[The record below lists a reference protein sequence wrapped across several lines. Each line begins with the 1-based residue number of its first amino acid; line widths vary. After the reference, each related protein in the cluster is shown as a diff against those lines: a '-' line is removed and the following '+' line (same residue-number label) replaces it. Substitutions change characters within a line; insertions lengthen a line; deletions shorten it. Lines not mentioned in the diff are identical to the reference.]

1 MTNVNTNA
9 LKLFAQQTRSK
20 LVSSIK
26 TKMQWVLTEDS
37 AELRGKQ
44 NEINQLR
51 KEIAEKSQD
60 NENGEEKVIEEV
72 AYTWFNRVMAL
83 RFMDA
88 NGYNIPMVITPGE
101 GQIRPEILQEAMG
114 GNADEALQLTANDL
128 LLDEEHLY
136 KKLLLSVCN
145 HYNQPMPFLFESI
158 SDYTELLL
166 PDDLLSEQS
175 FVTDIRKAMTDEDCQ
190 NVEIMGWL
198 YQFYI
203 TERKADAE
211 AKKSQKGGLKSDE
224 QAAATQLFTPHWIVR
239 YMVENTLGRIW
250 TTLHPDTAL
259 KAEMPYYIEPADNQP
274 DPIPEDIQSV
284 KDIRFIDPCMG
295 SGHVLVYAFDL
306 LCKMYEEE
314 GYRTKEIPALILENN
329 LYGMDIDKR
338 CYQLASFAL
347 TMKANAYYSR
357 YLRREPVKPN
367 VIFLENIDYETIAAS
382 GDWDEKSLIWQF
394 ENIDTIGSLLKVTK
408 EEYEKIK
415 MENGLWG
422 EQLRVMKSE
431 AEYLSRGYHCV
442 VTNPPYLGKGMEDT
456 LKEYVAKEFPNSKA
470 DLATVF
476 VERMPKL
483 LVTKG
488 KYSFIIPPSWMFLS
502 TFAKLRAYIIDNL
515 RIDSLLHLSRGIF
528 GADFGS
534 SAAVISNV
542 KDANAK
548 GIYFR
553 LVERT
558 FQEFEQSHLR
568 MLFEQTLKDHNFKY
582 KFKDYDK
589 SVTELPY
596 SENGNKIYYCN
607 IEQTDFDKIPGTPIA
622 YWVGKNLVE
631 TFTRNLSLSAVCKP
645 TQGLATA
652 DNDRFLRSW
661 FEVTYSR
668 IGFGYANAA
677 LAARSHKKWFPHN
690 KGGNQRKWYGNQDTV
705 VNWENDGYEIKHF
718 TDNNGKLRSRP
729 QNINYYF
736 KSAVSWSVIISGLYT
751 FRFYPEGFIP
761 NMCGMCC
768 YTDEPKLNL
777 YILGLSNTK
786 VASMIFDLIN
796 PTFNLS
802 NGVFGMLP
810 FIDKQSQDIICI
822 TKQNISISKQD
833 WDAHE
838 TSWDFTQNE
847 LLALPPKSCQT
858 IWEDYAYFFNATI
871 VMSQPNLESLKYRVN
886 TYKIKWETMFLRL
899 HQNEEA
905 LNEKFIHIYGLEDE
919 LTPDVPLDEVTILQQ
934 GEISIEKEK
943 TEDGCKEDEKIIWH
957 DDVIIKQFISYL
969 VGCFMG
975 RYSVDKP
982 GLIIANQHQD
992 LSSLDLQVDGIE
1004 NSPRSTLSIDDD
1016 GIVPI
1021 IQESDF
1027 FADDMTERIQLAI
1040 KTLFGEEQY
1049 YENMKYIE
1057 QTIGKSLRDYLYKDY
1072 YADHQQM
1079 YSVKG
1084 AKRPIYWLFSSR
1096 MGDKHK
1102 KGYFKALVYMHRMEA
1117 DTLSKLHADYVHP
1130 YINKVEQQLREAE
1143 EETLRDDLTQAQRN
1157 RALKQVNELKEKV
1170 KEVKEFEQE
1179 LVEMASHR
1187 LTIDLDD
1194 GVKANYP
1201 KFYPLVEPIKG
1212 LECEKK

>member
-1 MTNVNTNA
+1 MNTNA

-51 KEIAEKSQD
+51 KEIAEKSQN

-101 GQIRPEILQEAMG
+101 GLIRPEILQEAMG
-114 GNADEALQLTANDL
+114 GNVDEALQLTADDL
-128 LLDEEHLY
+128 QHDEELLY
-136 KKLLLSVCN
+136 KKLLLAVCN
-145 HYNQPMPFLFESI
+145 HYNQSMPFLFESI

-175 FVTDIRKAMTDEDCQ
+175 FVTDIRKGMTDEDCQ

-211 AKKSQKGGLKSDE
+211 AKKSQKDGLKSDE

-329 LYGMDIDKR
+329 LYGIDIDKR

-367 VIFLENIDYETIAAS
+367 VIFLENIDHETIAAS
-382 GDWDEKSLIWQF
+382 GNWDEKSLIWQF

-408 EEYEKIK
+408 EEYEAIQVGNSLFG
-415 MENGLWG
+415 ENAKKL
-422 EQLRVMKSE
+422 KSE

-442 VTNPPYLGKGMEDT
+442 VTNPPYLGKGFCDV
-456 LKEYVAKEFPNSKA
+456 LKAYVQKEYPNSKA
-470 DLATVF
+470 DTMATF
-476 VERMPKL
+476 MERCMEYCTP
-483 LVTKG
+483 KG
-488 KYSFIIPPSWMFLS
+488 KMAMINMQSWMFLS
-502 TFAKLRAYIIDNL
+502 SFEKLRKDIIEHYQ
-515 RIDSLLHLSRGIF
+515 IDSLLHLGAHTFDELNGEVVQNAAFVILKDSPQKNTTTHFYRLINGRNSSTKESEFLANRQNSQKNNIYYPKVKQ
-528 GADFGS
+528 ADFEMIPGS
-534 SAAVISNV
+534 SFGYWLSQQLFKIF
-542 KDANAK
+542 AN
-548 GIYFR
+548 
-553 LVERT
+553 
-558 FQEFEQSHLR
+558 S
-568 MLFEQTLKDHNFKY
+568 
-582 KFKDYDK
+582 K
-589 SVTELPY
+589 SINTYADP
-596 SENGNKIYYCN
+596 
-607 IEQTDFDKIPGTPIA
+607 
-622 YWVGKNLVE
+622 
-631 TFTRNLSLSAVCKP
+631 R
-645 TQGLATA
+645 QGLATG
-652 DNDRFLRSW
+652 DNNRFLRLW
-661 FEVTYSR
+661 FEVSKAKSKYNETGYQEAINS
-668 IGFGYANAA
+668 GF
-677 LAARSHKKWFPHN
+677 KWFPCT
-690 KGGNQRKWYGNQDTV
+690 KGGGFRRWYGNKNYIIAFD
-705 VNWENDGYEIKHF
+705 NENYEALSNSGNHLPSKE
-718 TDNNGKLRSRP
+718 
-729 QNINYYF
+729 YYF
-736 KSAVSWSVIISGLYT
+736 LKGLSWSTISNDNIAFRYT
-751 FRFYPEGFIP
+751 TNSIFETKGSICFPRTNTNI
-761 NMCGMCC
+761 
-768 YTDEPKLNL
+768 
-777 YILGLSNTK
+777 YILSAYLNSIVVQKMLGVISPTLDYHEGPLRK
-786 VASMIFDLIN
+786 VPCKVLDQNEIE
-796 PTFNLS
+796 
-802 NGVFGMLP
+802 
-810 FIDKQSQDIICI
+810 IIA
-822 TKQNISISKQD
+822 KQNISISKSD

-838 TSWDFTQNE
+838 TSWDFASNE
-847 LLALPPKSCQT
+847 LLSIDLDSYES
-858 IWEDYAYFFNATI
+858 IMHDYADHHQI
-871 VMSQPNLESLKYRVN
+871 SIDLEPAEQNKLLWRVDI
-886 TYKIKWETMFLRL
+886 YKKKWGTMFLRL
-899 HQNEEA
+899 HQNEET
-905 LNEKFIHIYGLEDE
+905 LNEKFIHIYGLEHE
-919 LTPDVPLDEVTILQQ
+919 LTPDVPLDEVTIQQQ

-943 TEDGCKEDEKIIWH
+943 SEDGSKEDEKIIWH

-992 LSSLDLQVDGIE
+992 LSSLNLQVDGID

-1027 FADDMTERIQLAI
+1027 FADDMTERIQFAI

-1049 YENMKYIE
+1049 YENMKYID
-1057 QTIGKSLRDYLYKDY
+1057 QTIGKPLRDYLYKDY

-1212 LECEKK
+1212 LE

>member
-1 MTNVNTNA
+1 MNTSA
-9 LKLFAQQTRSK
+9 LKTFAQETRKK

-26 TKMQWVLTEDS
+26 TRMNYILTEDT

-44 NEINQLR
+44 NEINTLR
-51 KEIAEKSQD
+51 KEIAAKGEK
-60 NENGEEKVIEEV
+60 NVVEEV
-72 AYTWFNRVMAL
+72 TYTWFNRVMAL

-88 NGYNIPMVITPGE
+88 NGYNVPMVITPAA

-114 GNADEALQLTANDL
+114 GNIDENLGISLDILRKDEEEIYHDL
-128 LLDEEHLY
+128 LIAI
-136 KKLLLSVCN
+136 CN
-145 HYNQPMPFLFESI
+145 QYNNPMPFLFESI

-166 PDDLLSEQS
+166 PTDLLSEQS
-175 FVTDIRKAMTDEDCQ
+175 FVTDIRKGMTDEDCQ

-250 TTLHPDTAL
+250 TTLHPNTAL

-367 VIFLENIDYETIAAS
+367 VIFLENIDHETIAAS
-382 GDWDEKSLIWQF
+382 GNWDEKSLIWQF

-408 EEYEKIK
+408 EEYEAIQIGNNLFG
-415 MENGLWG
+415 ENAKKL
-422 EQLRVMKSE
+422 KSE

-442 VTNPPYLGKGMEDT
+442 VTNPPYLGKGFCDV
-456 LKEYVAKEFPNSKA
+456 LKAYVQKEYPNSKA
-470 DLATVF
+470 DTMATF
-476 VERMPKL
+476 MERCMEYCTP
-483 LVTKG
+483 KG
-488 KYSFIIPPSWMFLS
+488 KMAMINMQSWMFLS
-502 TFAKLRAYIIDNL
+502 SFEKLRKDIIEHYQ
-515 RIDSLLHLSRGIF
+515 IDSLLHL
-528 GADFGS
+528 GAHTFDELNGEIVQN
-534 SAAVISNV
+534 AAFVISKYYLNPQGCYYDLTEGFTCKEKESLFLKKHTAFNNV
-542 KDANAK
+542 NQ
-548 GIYFR
+548 I
-553 LVERT
+553 
-558 FQEFEQSHLR
+558 
-568 MLFEQTLKDHNFKY
+568 
-582 KFKDYDK
+582 KFN
-589 SVTELPY
+589 SL
-596 SENGNKIYYCN
+596 
-607 IEQTDFDKIPGTPIA
+607 PGTNISYWINEKLIDAFSNNQKLDQIA
-622 YWVGKNLVE
+622 E
-631 TFTRNLSLSAVCKP
+631 TKLGMSTN
-645 TQGLATA
+645 
-652 DNDRFLRSW
+652 DNGRFLREW
-661 FEVTYSR
+661 FEISNENSYKHRKNSDKKTYSQ
-668 IGFGYANAA
+668 
-677 LAARSHKKWFPHN
+677 KWFPYS
-690 KGGNQRKWYGNQDTV
+690 KGGSTRKWYGNLMEV
-705 VNWENDGYEIKHF
+705 INWY
-718 TDNNGKLRSRP
+718 NNGFEVKELASSLYGSYTRTCKNS
-729 QNINYYF
+729 QHFF
-736 KSAVSWSVIISGLYT
+736 KSAITWNLIMSGMPC
-751 FRFYPEGFIP
+751 FRYLPEGCVLGDAGPVCFAESKI
-761 NMCGMCC
+761 NYLIGLLNS
-768 YTDEPKLNL
+768 KLIKCFL
-777 YILGLSNTK
+777 PI
-786 VASMIFDLIN
+786 IN
-796 PTFNLS
+796 PTLNCS
-802 NGVFGMLP
+802 TGVIKALP
-810 FIDKQSQDIICI
+810 IKLVLNEKIDDIVL
-822 TKQNISISKQD
+822 QNISISKSD

-838 TSWDFTQNE
+838 TSWDFASNE
-847 LLALPPKSCQT
+847 LLSIDLDSYES
-858 IWEDYAYFFNATI
+858 IMHDYADYHQI
-871 VMSQPNLESLKYRVN
+871 SIDLESAELSKLSWRVDI
-886 TYKIKWETMFLRL
+886 YKKKWGTMFLRL
-899 HQNEEA
+899 HQNEEE

-943 TEDGCKEDEKIIWH
+943 TEDGSKDNEKIIWH

-992 LSSLDLQVDGIE
+992 LSSLNLQV
-1004 NSPRSTLSIDDD
+1004 
-1016 GIVPI
+1016 
-1021 IQESDF
+1021 
-1027 FADDMTERIQLAI
+1027 AI

-1057 QTIGKSLRDYLYKDY
+1057 QTIGKPLRDYLYKDY

-1157 RALKQVNELKEKV
+1157 RALKLVNELKEKV

-1212 LECEKK
+1212 LE

>member
-1 MTNVNTNA
+1 MNTSA
-9 LKLFAQQTRSK
+9 LKTFAQETRKK

-26 TKMQWVLTEDS
+26 TRMNYILTEDT
-37 AELRGKQ
+37 AELRGKL
-44 NEINQLR
+44 NEINMLR
-51 KEIAEKSQD
+51 KEIAAKGEK
-60 NENGEEKVIEEV
+60 NVVEEV
-72 AYTWFNRVMAL
+72 TYTWFNRVMAL

-88 NGYNIPMVITPGE
+88 NGYNVPLVITPAA

-114 GNADEALQLTANDL
+114 GNIDENLGISLDILGKDEEKIYHDL
-128 LLDEEHLY
+128 LIAI
-136 KKLLLSVCN
+136 CN
-145 HYNQPMPFLFESI
+145 QYNKPMPFLFESI

-166 PDDLLSEQS
+166 PTDLLSEQS
-175 FVTDIRKAMTDEDCQ
+175 FVTDIRKGMTDEDCQ

-329 LYGMDIDKR
+329 LYGIDIDKR

-357 YLRREPVKPN
+357 YLRRNPVKPN
-367 VIFLENIDYETIAAS
+367 VIFLENIDHETIAAS

-408 EEYEKIK
+408 EEYEAIQVGNNLFGENAQK
-415 MENGLWG
+415 M
-422 EQLRVMKSE
+422 KDE

-442 VTNPPYLGKGMEDT
+442 VTNPPYLGKGFCDV
-456 LKEYVAKEFPNSKA
+456 LKAYVQKEYPNSKA
-470 DLATVF
+470 DTMATF
-476 VERMPKL
+476 MERCMEFCTP
-483 LVTKG
+483 KG
-488 KYSFIIPPSWMFLS
+488 KMAMINMQSWMFLS
-502 TFAKLRAYIIDNL
+502 SFEKLRKNIIEHYQ
-515 RIDSLLHLSRGIF
+515 IDSLLHL
-528 GADFGS
+528 GAHAFDEISGEIVQCVSF
-534 SAAVISNV
+534 VFTIISNEEIRT
-542 KDANAK
+542 N
-548 GIYFR
+548 GIYYR
-553 LVERT
+553 LLEGKCSKEKELL
-558 FQEFEQSHLR
+558 FLNNKDNQS
-568 MLFEQTLKDHNFKY
+568 N
-582 KFKDYDK
+582 
-589 SVTELPY
+589 
-596 SENGNKIYYCN
+596 N
-607 IEQTDFDKIPGTPIA
+607 IEFKNIRQSNFIKIPGCPIG
-622 YWVGKNLVE
+622 YWVKDCIINLFKIKRTINDVQAPHAGLTTGNNE
-631 TFTRNLSLSAVCKP
+631 TFL
-645 TQGLATA
+645 
-652 DNDRFLRSW
+652 RFW
-661 FEVTYSR
+661 AE
-668 IGFGYANAA
+668 INNIDIN
-677 LAARSHKKWFPHN
+677 KKWIHHT
-690 KGGNQRKWYGNQDTV
+690 KGGTFRKWYGNNEYL
-705 VNWENDGYEIKHF
+705 VNWEN
-718 TDNNGKLRSRP
+718 NGKAIKEQENSVIRNS
-729 QNINYYF
+729 QYYF
-736 KSAVSWSVIISGLYT
+736 KEGFSWSDVSNKPA
-751 FRFYPEGFIP
+751 FRWQDSSFIP
-761 NMCGMCC
+761 NARGPMLHGNNI
-768 YTDEPKLNL
+768 EL
-777 YILGLSNTK
+777 LGYLNTK
-786 VASMIFDLIN
+786 LSSVFLGFLN
-796 PTFNLS
+796 PTLTFNVGDVARFPYREIKS
-802 NGVFGMLP
+802 E
-810 FIDKQSQDIICI
+810 QI
-822 TKQNISISKQD
+822 TRFVRQNIKISKSD

-838 TSWDFTQNE
+838 TSWDFTSNE
-847 LLALPPKSCQT
+847 LLSIDT
-858 IWEDYAYFFNATI
+858 DSYESIMHDYADYHQISIDLAPAEQNKL
-871 VMSQPNLESLKYRVN
+871 SWRVDI
-886 TYKIKWETMFLRL
+886 YKKKWETMFLRL
-899 HQNEEA
+899 HQNEET

-943 TEDGCKEDEKIIWH
+943 TEDGSKEDEKIIWH
-957 DDVIIKQFISYL
+957 DDVVIKQFISYL

-982 GLIIANQHQD
+982 DLIIANQHQD
-992 LSSLDLQVDGIE
+992 LNTLGLQVDGIE

-1057 QTIGKSLRDYLYKDY
+1057 QTIGKPLRDYLYKDY

-1117 DTLSKLHADYVHP
+1117 DTLSKLHAEYVHP

-1157 RALKQVNELKEKV
+1157 RALKLVNELKEKV

-1212 LECEKK
+1212 LE

>member
-1 MTNVNTNA
+1 MNTSA
-9 LKLFAQQTRSK
+9 LKTFAQETRKK

-26 TKMQWVLTEDS
+26 TRMNYILTEDT

-44 NEINQLR
+44 NEINTLR
-51 KEIAEKSQD
+51 KEIAAKGEK
-60 NENGEEKVIEEV
+60 NVVEEV
-72 AYTWFNRVMAL
+72 TYTWFNRVMAL

-88 NGYNIPMVITPGE
+88 NGYNVPMVITPAA

-114 GNADEALQLTANDL
+114 GNIDENLGISLDILRKDEEEIYHDL
-128 LLDEEHLY
+128 LIAI
-136 KKLLLSVCN
+136 CN
-145 HYNQPMPFLFESI
+145 QYNNPMPFLFESI

-166 PDDLLSEQS
+166 PTDLLSEQS
-175 FVTDIRKAMTDEDCQ
+175 FVTDIRKGMTDEDCQ

-357 YLRREPVKPN
+357 YLRRKPVEPN
-367 VIFLENIDYETIAAS
+367 VIFLENIDHETIAAS
-382 GDWDEKSLIWQF
+382 GNWDEKSLIWQF

-408 EEYEKIK
+408 EEYEAIQVGNNLFG
-415 MENGLWG
+415 ENAQKL
-422 EQLRVMKSE
+422 KSE

-442 VTNPPYLGKGMEDT
+442 VTNPPYLGKGFCDV
-456 LKEYVAKEFPNSKA
+456 LKAYVQKEYPNSKA
-470 DLATVF
+470 DTMATF
-476 VERMPKL
+476 MERCMEYCTP
-483 LVTKG
+483 KG
-488 KYSFIIPPSWMFLS
+488 KMAMINMQSWMFLS
-502 TFAKLRAYIIDNL
+502 SFEKLRKDIIEHYQ
-515 RIDSLLHLSRGIF
+515 IDSLLHL
-528 GADFGS
+528 GAHAFS
-534 SAAVISNV
+534 EISGEIVQSVSFVFSNQ
-542 KDANAK
+542 KNHMK
-548 GIYFR
+548 GIYHDITKFNTASAKE
-553 LVERT
+553 LAYINNNT
-558 FQEFEQSHLR
+558 PHF
-568 MLFEQTLKDHNFKY
+568 LFNSKDF
-582 KFKDYDK
+582 
-589 SVTELPY
+589 TE
-596 SENGNKIYYCN
+596 I
-607 IEQTDFDKIPGTPIA
+607 QGTPIA
-622 YWVGKNLVE
+622 YWVNRTLIE
-631 TFTRNLSLSAVCKP
+631 TFKYSKITKYAKP
-645 TQGLATA
+645 SKGMMPGSDFIQLAWEISF
-652 DNDRFLRSW
+652 DSIELD
-661 FEVTYSR
+661 VT
-668 IGFGYANAA
+668 
-677 LAARSHKKWFPHN
+677 SHEMSKVSNKKWYHYF
-690 KGGNQRKWYGNQDTV
+690 KGGGFRRWYGNKTYI
-705 VNWENDGYEIKHF
+705 VNYLHDGEHVKAGDRNPAIYFK
-718 TDNNGKLRSRP
+718 D
-729 QNINYYF
+729 NIN
-736 KSAVSWSVIISGLYT
+736 WSKISSGLFSARTGEIGALYDDAA
-751 FRFYPEGFIP
+751 
-761 NMCGMCC
+761 CQC
-768 YTDEPKLNL
+768 YVFNYDSYNYL
-777 YILGLSNTK
+777 LGLLNSK
-786 VASMIFDLIN
+786 YAQKILWCKSQ
-796 PTFNLS
+796 TFNYIS
-802 NGVFGMLP
+802 SEV
-810 FIDKQSQDIICI
+810 SQIPCHIKADYYKIIN
-822 TKQNISISKQD
+822 TLVNSNISISKSD

-838 TSWDFTQNE
+838 TSWDFASNE
-847 LLALPPKSCQT
+847 LLSIDLDSYES
-858 IWEDYAYFFNATI
+858 IMHDYADYHQI
-871 VMSQPNLESLKYRVN
+871 SIDLEPAELNKLSWRVDV
-886 TYKIKWETMFLRL
+886 YKKKWETMFLRL
-899 HQNEEA
+899 HQNEEE

-943 TEDGCKEDEKIIWH
+943 TEDGSKEDEKIIWH

-992 LSSLDLQVDGIE
+992 LSSLGLQVDGIE

-1021 IQESDF
+1021 ILESDF

-1057 QTIGKSLRDYLYKDY
+1057 QTIGKPLRDYLYKDY

-1117 DTLSKLHADYVHP
+1117 DTLSKLHAEYVHP

-1212 LECEKK
+1212 LE

>member
-1 MTNVNTNA
+1 MNTSA
-9 LKLFAQQTRSK
+9 LKTFAQETRKK

-26 TKMQWVLTEDS
+26 TRMNYILTEDT

-44 NEINQLR
+44 NEINTLR
-51 KEIAEKSQD
+51 KEIAAKG
-60 NENGEEKVIEEV
+60 ENNVVEEV
-72 AYTWFNRVMAL
+72 TYTWFNRVMAL

-88 NGYNIPMVITPGE
+88 NGYNVPMVITPAA

-114 GNADEALQLTANDL
+114 GNIDENLGISQDILGKDEEKIYHDL
-128 LLDEEHLY
+128 LIAI
-136 KKLLLSVCN
+136 CN
-145 HYNQPMPFLFESI
+145 QYNNPMPFLFESI

-166 PDDLLSEQS
+166 PTDLLSEQS
-175 FVTDIRKAMTDEDCQ
+175 FVTDIRKGMTDEDCQ

-357 YLRREPVKPN
+357 YLRRKPVEPN
-367 VIFLENIDYETIAAS
+367 VIFLENIDHETIAAS

-408 EEYEKIK
+408 EEYEAIQVGNNLFGENAQK
-415 MENGLWG
+415 M
-422 EQLRVMKSE
+422 KDE

-442 VTNPPYLGKGMEDT
+442 VTNPPYLGKGFCDV
-456 LKEYVAKEFPNSKA
+456 LKAYVQKEYPNSKA
-470 DLATVF
+470 DTMATF
-476 VERMPKL
+476 MERCMEFCTP
-483 LVTKG
+483 KG
-488 KYSFIIPPSWMFLS
+488 KMAMINMQSWMFLS
-502 TFAKLRAYIIDNL
+502 SFEKLRKNIIEHYQ
-515 RIDSLLHLSRGIF
+515 IDSLLHL
-528 GADFGS
+528 GAHAFDEISGEIVQCVSF
-534 SAAVISNV
+534 VFTIISNEEIRT
-542 KDANAK
+542 N
-548 GIYFR
+548 GIYYR
-553 LVERT
+553 LLEGKCSKEKELL
-558 FQEFEQSHLR
+558 FLNNKDNQS
-568 MLFEQTLKDHNFKY
+568 N
-582 KFKDYDK
+582 
-589 SVTELPY
+589 
-596 SENGNKIYYCN
+596 N
-607 IEQTDFDKIPGTPIA
+607 IEFKNIRQSNFIKIPGCPIG
-622 YWVGKNLVE
+622 YWVKDCIINLFKIKRTINDVQAPHAGLTTGNNE
-631 TFTRNLSLSAVCKP
+631 TFL
-645 TQGLATA
+645 
-652 DNDRFLRSW
+652 RFW
-661 FEVTYSR
+661 AE
-668 IGFGYANAA
+668 INNIDIN
-677 LAARSHKKWFPHN
+677 KKWIHHT
-690 KGGNQRKWYGNQDTV
+690 KGGTFRKWYGNNEYL
-705 VNWENDGYEIKHF
+705 VNWEN
-718 TDNNGKLRSRP
+718 NGKAIKEQENSVIRNS
-729 QNINYYF
+729 QYYF
-736 KSAVSWSVIISGLYT
+736 KEGFSWSDVSNKPA
-751 FRFYPEGFIP
+751 FRWQDSSFIP
-761 NMCGMCC
+761 NARGPMLHGNNI
-768 YTDEPKLNL
+768 EL
-777 YILGLSNTK
+777 LGYLNTK
-786 VASMIFDLIN
+786 LSSVFLGFLN
-796 PTFNLS
+796 PTLTFNVGDVARFPYREIKS
-802 NGVFGMLP
+802 E
-810 FIDKQSQDIICI
+810 QI
-822 TKQNISISKQD
+822 TRFVRQNIKISKSD

-838 TSWDFTQNE
+838 TSWDFTSNE
-847 LLALPPKSCQT
+847 LLSIDT
-858 IWEDYAYFFNATI
+858 DSYESIMHDYADYHQISIDLAPAEQNKL
-871 VMSQPNLESLKYRVN
+871 SWRVDI
-886 TYKIKWETMFLRL
+886 YKKKWETMFLRL
-899 HQNEEA
+899 HQNEET

-943 TEDGCKEDEKIIWH
+943 TEDGSKEDEKIIWH
-957 DDVIIKQFISYL
+957 DDVVIKQFISYL

-982 GLIIANQHQD
+982 DLIIANQHQD
-992 LSSLDLQVDGIE
+992 LNTLGLQVDGIE

-1057 QTIGKSLRDYLYKDY
+1057 QTIGKPLRDYLYKDY

-1212 LECEKK
+1212 LE

>member
-1 MTNVNTNA
+1 MNTNA

-51 KEIAEKSQD
+51 KEIAEKSQN

-101 GQIRPEILQEAMG
+101 GLIRPEILQEAMG
-114 GNADEALQLTANDL
+114 GNVDEALQLTADDL
-128 LLDEEHLY
+128 QHDEELLY
-136 KKLLLSVCN
+136 KKLLLAVCN
-145 HYNQPMPFLFESI
+145 HYNQSMPFLFESI

-175 FVTDIRKAMTDEDCQ
+175 FVTDIRKGMTDEDCQ

-211 AKKSQKGGLKSDE
+211 AKKSQKSGLKSDE

-329 LYGMDIDKR
+329 LYGIDIDKR

-367 VIFLENIDYETIAAS
+367 VIFLENIDHETIAAS
-382 GDWDEKSLIWQF
+382 GNWDEKSLIWQF

-408 EEYEKIK
+408 EEYEAIQVGNSLFG
-415 MENGLWG
+415 ENAKKL
-422 EQLRVMKSE
+422 KSE

-442 VTNPPYLGKGMEDT
+442 VTNPPYLGKGFCDV
-456 LKEYVAKEFPNSKA
+456 LKAYVQKEYPNSKA
-470 DLATVF
+470 DTMATF
-476 VERMPKL
+476 MERCMEYCTP
-483 LVTKG
+483 KG
-488 KYSFIIPPSWMFLS
+488 KMAMINMQSWIFLS
-502 TFAKLRAYIIDNL
+502 SFEKLRKDIIEHYQIN
-515 RIDSLLHLSRGIF
+515 SLLHLGAHTFDELNGEVVQNAAFVILKDSPQKNTTTHFYRLINGRNSSTKESEFLANRQNSQKNNIYYPKVKQ
-528 GADFGS
+528 ADFEMIPGS
-534 SAAVISNV
+534 SFGYWLSQQLFKIF
-542 KDANAK
+542 AN
-548 GIYFR
+548 
-553 LVERT
+553 
-558 FQEFEQSHLR
+558 S
-568 MLFEQTLKDHNFKY
+568 
-582 KFKDYDK
+582 K
-589 SVTELPY
+589 SINTYADP
-596 SENGNKIYYCN
+596 
-607 IEQTDFDKIPGTPIA
+607 
-622 YWVGKNLVE
+622 
-631 TFTRNLSLSAVCKP
+631 R
-645 TQGLATA
+645 QGLATG
-652 DNDRFLRSW
+652 DNNRFLRLW
-661 FEVTYSR
+661 FEVSKAKSKYNETGYQEAINS
-668 IGFGYANAA
+668 GF
-677 LAARSHKKWFPHN
+677 KWFPCT
-690 KGGNQRKWYGNQDTV
+690 KGGGFRRWYGNKNYIIAFD
-705 VNWENDGYEIKHF
+705 NENYEALSNSGNHLPSKE
-718 TDNNGKLRSRP
+718 
-729 QNINYYF
+729 YYF
-736 KSAVSWSVIISGLYT
+736 LKGLSWSTISNDNIAFRYT
-751 FRFYPEGFIP
+751 TNSIFETKGSICFPRTNTNI
-761 NMCGMCC
+761 
-768 YTDEPKLNL
+768 
-777 YILGLSNTK
+777 YILSAYLNSIVVQKMLGVISPTLDYHEGPLRK
-786 VASMIFDLIN
+786 VPCKVLDQNEIE
-796 PTFNLS
+796 
-802 NGVFGMLP
+802 
-810 FIDKQSQDIICI
+810 IIA
-822 TKQNISISKQD
+822 KQNISISKSD

-838 TSWDFTQNE
+838 TSWDFASNE
-847 LLALPPKSCQT
+847 LLSIDLDSYES
-858 IWEDYAYFFNATI
+858 IMHDYADHHQI
-871 VMSQPNLESLKYRVN
+871 SIDLEPAEQNKLLWRVDI
-886 TYKIKWETMFLRL
+886 YKKKWGTMFLRL
-899 HQNEEA
+899 HQNEET
-905 LNEKFIHIYGLEDE
+905 LNEKFIHIYGLEHE

-943 TEDGCKEDEKIIWH
+943 SEDGSKEDEKIIWH

-992 LSSLDLQVDGIE
+992 LNSLNLQVDGID

-1027 FADDMTERIQLAI
+1027 FADDMTERIQFAI

-1049 YENMKYIE
+1049 YENMKYID
-1057 QTIGKSLRDYLYKDY
+1057 QTIGKPLRDYLYKDY

-1212 LECEKK
+1212 LE

>member
-1 MTNVNTNA
+1 MNTSA
-9 LKLFAQQTRSK
+9 LKTFAQETRKK

-26 TKMQWVLTEDS
+26 TRMNYILTEDT

-44 NEINQLR
+44 NEINTLR
-51 KEIAEKSQD
+51 REIADKG
-60 NENGEEKVIEEV
+60 ENNVVEEV
-72 AYTWFNRVMAL
+72 TYTWFNRVMAL

-88 NGYNIPMVITPGE
+88 NGYNVPMVITPAS

-114 GNADEALQLTANDL
+114 GNIDEDLGISQDILRKDEEEIYHDL
-128 LLDEEHLY
+128 LIAI
-136 KKLLLSVCN
+136 CN
-145 HYNQPMPFLFESI
+145 QYNNPMPFLFESI

-166 PDDLLSEQS
+166 PTDLLSEQS
-175 FVTDIRKAMTDEDCQ
+175 FVTDIRKGMTDEDCQ

-314 GYRTKEIPALILENN
+314 GYRTKEIPALILKNN

-357 YLRREPVKPN
+357 YLRRKPVEPN
-367 VIFLENIDYETIAAS
+367 VIFLEDIDHETIAAS
-382 GDWDEKSLIWQF
+382 GNWDEKSLIWQF

-408 EEYEKIK
+408 EEYEAIQIGNSLFG
-415 MENGLWG
+415 ENAKKL
-422 EQLRVMKSE
+422 KSE

-442 VTNPPYLGKGMEDT
+442 VTNPPYLGKGFCDV
-456 LKEYVAKEFPNSKA
+456 LKAYVQKEYPNSKA
-470 DLATVF
+470 DTMATF
-476 VERMPKL
+476 MERCMEYCTP
-483 LVTKG
+483 KG
-488 KYSFIIPPSWMFLS
+488 KMAMINMQSWMFLS
-502 TFAKLRAYIIDNL
+502 SFEKLRKDIIEHYQ
-515 RIDSLLHLSRGIF
+515 IDSLLHLGAHTFDELNGEVVQNAAFVILKDSPQKNTTTHFYRLINGRNSSTKESEFLANRQNSQKNNIYYPKVKQ
-528 GADFGS
+528 ADFEMIPGS
-534 SAAVISNV
+534 SFGYWLSQQLFKIF
-542 KDANAK
+542 AN
-548 GIYFR
+548 
-553 LVERT
+553 
-558 FQEFEQSHLR
+558 S
-568 MLFEQTLKDHNFKY
+568 
-582 KFKDYDK
+582 K
-589 SVTELPY
+589 SINTYADP
-596 SENGNKIYYCN
+596 
-607 IEQTDFDKIPGTPIA
+607 
-622 YWVGKNLVE
+622 
-631 TFTRNLSLSAVCKP
+631 R
-645 TQGLATA
+645 QGLATG
-652 DNDRFLRSW
+652 DNNRFLRLW
-661 FEVTYSR
+661 FEVSKAKSKYNETGYQEAINS
-668 IGFGYANAA
+668 GF
-677 LAARSHKKWFPHN
+677 KWFPCT
-690 KGGNQRKWYGNQDTV
+690 KGGGFRRWYGNKNYIIAFD
-705 VNWENDGYEIKHF
+705 NENYEALSNSGNHLPSKE
-718 TDNNGKLRSRP
+718 
-729 QNINYYF
+729 YYF
-736 KSAVSWSVIISGLYT
+736 LKGLSWSTISNDNIAFRYT
-751 FRFYPEGFIP
+751 TNSIFETKGSICFPRTNTNI
-761 NMCGMCC
+761 
-768 YTDEPKLNL
+768 
-777 YILGLSNTK
+777 YILSAYLNSIVVQKMLGVISPTLDYHEGPLRK
-786 VASMIFDLIN
+786 VPCKVLDQNEIE
-796 PTFNLS
+796 
-802 NGVFGMLP
+802 
-810 FIDKQSQDIICI
+810 IIA
-822 TKQNISISKQD
+822 KQNISISKSD

-838 TSWDFTQNE
+838 TSWDFASNE
-847 LLALPPKSCQT
+847 LLSIDLDSYES
-858 IWEDYAYFFNATI
+858 IMHDYADHHQI
-871 VMSQPNLESLKYRVN
+871 SIDLEPAELSKLSWRVDI
-886 TYKIKWETMFLRL
+886 YKKKWGTMFLRL
-899 HQNEEA
+899 HQNEET

-943 TEDGCKEDEKIIWH
+943 TEDGSKEDEKIIWH

-992 LSSLDLQVDGIE
+992 LSSLNLQVDGIE

-1021 IQESDF
+1021 IQEPDF

-1057 QTIGKSLRDYLYKDY
+1057 QTIGKPLRDYLYKDY

-1130 YINKVEQQLREAE
+1130 YINKVEQQWREAE

-1157 RALKQVNELKEKV
+1157 RALKLVNELKEKV

-1212 LECEKK
+1212 LE

>member
-1 MTNVNTNA
+1 MNTSA
-9 LKLFAQQTRSK
+9 LKTFAQETRKK

-26 TKMQWVLTEDS
+26 TRMNYILTEDT

-44 NEINQLR
+44 NEINTLR
-51 KEIAEKSQD
+51 KEIAAKG
-60 NENGEEKVIEEV
+60 ENNVVEEV
-72 AYTWFNRVMAL
+72 TYTWFNRVMAL

-88 NGYNIPMVITPGE
+88 NSYNVPMVITPAA

-114 GNADEALQLTANDL
+114 GNIDEDL
-128 LLDEEHLY
+128 GISLDILRKDEEEIYH
-136 KKLLLSVCN
+136 KLLIAICRQ
-145 HYNQPMPFLFESI
+145 YNNPMPFLFESI

-166 PDDLLSEQS
+166 PTDLLSEQS
-175 FVTDIRKAMTDEDCQ
+175 FVTDIRKGMTDEDCQ

-357 YLRREPVKPN
+357 YLRRKPVEPK
-367 VIFLENIDYETIAAS
+367 VIFLENIDHETIAAS
-382 GDWDEKSLIWQF
+382 GNWDEKSLIWQF

-408 EEYEKIK
+408 EEYEAIQVGNNLFG
-415 MENGLWG
+415 ENAKKL
-422 EQLRVMKSE
+422 KSE

-442 VTNPPYLGKGMEDT
+442 VTNPPYLGKGFCDV
-456 LKEYVAKEFPNSKA
+456 LKAYVQKEYPNSKA
-470 DLATVF
+470 DTMATF
-476 VERMPKL
+476 MERCMEYCTP
-483 LVTKG
+483 KG
-488 KYSFIIPPSWMFLS
+488 KMAMINMQSWMFLS
-502 TFAKLRAYIIDNL
+502 SFEKLRKDIIEHYQ
-515 RIDSLLHLSRGIF
+515 IDSLLHLGAHTFDELNGEVVQNAAFVILKDSPQKNTTTHFYRLINGRNSSTKESEFLANRQNSQKNNIYYPKVKQ
-528 GADFGS
+528 ADFEMIPGS
-534 SAAVISNV
+534 SFGYWLSQQLFKIF
-542 KDANAK
+542 AN
-548 GIYFR
+548 
-553 LVERT
+553 
-558 FQEFEQSHLR
+558 S
-568 MLFEQTLKDHNFKY
+568 
-582 KFKDYDK
+582 K
-589 SVTELPY
+589 SINTYADP
-596 SENGNKIYYCN
+596 
-607 IEQTDFDKIPGTPIA
+607 
-622 YWVGKNLVE
+622 
-631 TFTRNLSLSAVCKP
+631 R
-645 TQGLATA
+645 QGLATG
-652 DNDRFLRSW
+652 DNNRFLRLW
-661 FEVTYSR
+661 FEVSKAKSKYNETGYQEAINS
-668 IGFGYANAA
+668 GF
-677 LAARSHKKWFPHN
+677 KWFPCT
-690 KGGNQRKWYGNQDTV
+690 KGGGFRRWYGNKNYIIAFD
-705 VNWENDGYEIKHF
+705 NENYEALSNSGNHLPSKE
-718 TDNNGKLRSRP
+718 
-729 QNINYYF
+729 YYF
-736 KSAVSWSVIISGLYT
+736 LKGLSWSTISNDNIAFRYT
-751 FRFYPEGFIP
+751 TNSIFETKGSICFPRTNTNI
-761 NMCGMCC
+761 
-768 YTDEPKLNL
+768 
-777 YILGLSNTK
+777 YILSAYLNSIVVQKMLGVISPTLDYHEGPLRK
-786 VASMIFDLIN
+786 VPCKVLDQNEIE
-796 PTFNLS
+796 
-802 NGVFGMLP
+802 
-810 FIDKQSQDIICI
+810 IIA
-822 TKQNISISKQD
+822 KQNISISKSD

-838 TSWDFTQNE
+838 TSWDFASNE
-847 LLALPPKSCQT
+847 LLSIDLDSYES
-858 IWEDYAYFFNATI
+858 IMHDYADHHQI
-871 VMSQPNLESLKYRVN
+871 SIDLEPAEQNKLLWRVDI
-886 TYKIKWETMFLRL
+886 YKKKWGTMFLRL
-899 HQNEEA
+899 HQNEET
-905 LNEKFIHIYGLEDE
+905 LNEKFIHIYGLEHE

-943 TEDGCKEDEKIIWH
+943 SEDGSKEDEKIIWH

-992 LSSLDLQVDGIE
+992 LSSLNLQVDGID

-1027 FADDMTERIQLAI
+1027 FADDMTERIQFAI

-1049 YENMKYIE
+1049 YENMKYID
-1057 QTIGKSLRDYLYKDY
+1057 QTIGKPLRDYLYKDY

-1212 LECEKK
+1212 LE

>member
-1 MTNVNTNA
+1 MNTSA
-9 LKLFAQQTRSK
+9 LKTFAQETRKK

-26 TKMQWVLTEDS
+26 TRMNYILTEDT

-44 NEINQLR
+44 NEINTLR
-51 KEIAEKSQD
+51 KEIAAKG
-60 NENGEEKVIEEV
+60 ENNVVEEV
-72 AYTWFNRVMAL
+72 TYTWFNRVMAL

-88 NGYNIPMVITPGE
+88 NGYNVPMVITPAA

-114 GNADEALQLTANDL
+114 GNIDEDLGISLDILRKDEEEIYHDL
-128 LLDEEHLY
+128 LIAI
-136 KKLLLSVCN
+136 CN
-145 HYNQPMPFLFESI
+145 QYNNSMPFLFESI

-166 PDDLLSEQS
+166 PTDLLSEQS
-175 FVTDIRKAMTDEDCQ
+175 FVTDIRKGMTDEDCQ

-357 YLRREPVKPN
+357 YLRRDPVKPN
-367 VIFLENIDYETIAAS
+367 VIFLENIDHETIAAS
-382 GDWDEKSLIWQF
+382 GNWDEKSLIWQF
-394 ENIDTIGSLLKVTK
+394 ENIDTIGSLLKVTPK
-408 EEYEKIK
+408 EYEAIQVGNNLFGKNAK
-415 MENGLWG
+415 KL
-422 EQLRVMKSE
+422 KSE
-431 AEYLSRGYHCV
+431 AKYLSRGYHCV
-442 VTNPPYLGKGMEDT
+442 VTNPPYLGKGFCDVLKT
-456 LKEYVAKEFPNSKA
+456 YVQKEYPNSKA
-470 DLATVF
+470 DTMATF
-476 VERMPKL
+476 MERCMEYCTP
-483 LVTKG
+483 KG
-488 KYSFIIPPSWMFLS
+488 KMAMINMQSWMFLS
-502 TFAKLRAYIIDNL
+502 SFEKLRKDIIEHYQ
-515 RIDSLLHLSRGIF
+515 IDSLLHLGAHTFDELNGEVVQNAAFVILKDSPQKNTTTHFYRLINGRNSSTKESEFLANRQNSQKNNIYYPKVKQ
-528 GADFGS
+528 ADFEMIPGS
-534 SAAVISNV
+534 SFGYWLSQQLFKIF
-542 KDANAK
+542 AN
-548 GIYFR
+548 
-553 LVERT
+553 
-558 FQEFEQSHLR
+558 S
-568 MLFEQTLKDHNFKY
+568 
-582 KFKDYDK
+582 K
-589 SVTELPY
+589 SINTYADP
-596 SENGNKIYYCN
+596 
-607 IEQTDFDKIPGTPIA
+607 
-622 YWVGKNLVE
+622 
-631 TFTRNLSLSAVCKP
+631 R
-645 TQGLATA
+645 QGLATG
-652 DNDRFLRSW
+652 DNNRFLRLW
-661 FEVTYSR
+661 FEVSKAKSKYNETGYQEAINS
-668 IGFGYANAA
+668 GF
-677 LAARSHKKWFPHN
+677 KWFPCT
-690 KGGNQRKWYGNQDTV
+690 KGGGFRRWYGNKNYIIAFD
-705 VNWENDGYEIKHF
+705 NENYEALSNSGNHLPSKE
-718 TDNNGKLRSRP
+718 
-729 QNINYYF
+729 YYF
-736 KSAVSWSVIISGLYT
+736 LKGLSWSTISNDNIAFRYT
-751 FRFYPEGFIP
+751 TNSIFETKGSICFPRTNTNI
-761 NMCGMCC
+761 
-768 YTDEPKLNL
+768 
-777 YILGLSNTK
+777 YILSAYLNSIVVQKMLGVISPTLDYHEGPLRK
-786 VASMIFDLIN
+786 VPCKVLDQNEIE
-796 PTFNLS
+796 
-802 NGVFGMLP
+802 
-810 FIDKQSQDIICI
+810 IIA
-822 TKQNISISKQD
+822 KQNISISKSD

-838 TSWDFTQNE
+838 TSWDFASNE
-847 LLALPPKSCQT
+847 LLSIDLDSYES
-858 IWEDYAYFFNATI
+858 IMHDYADHHQI
-871 VMSQPNLESLKYRVN
+871 SIDLEPAEQNKLLWRVDI
-886 TYKIKWETMFLRL
+886 YKKKWGTMFLRL
-899 HQNEEA
+899 HQNEET
-905 LNEKFIHIYGLEDE
+905 LNEKFIHIYGLEHE

-943 TEDGCKEDEKIIWH
+943 SEDGSKEDEKIIWH

-1072 YADHQQM
+1072 YSDHQQM

-1117 DTLSKLHADYVHP
+1117 DTLSKLHAEYVHP
-1130 YINKVEQQLREAE
+1130 YINKVEQQWREAE

-1157 RALKQVNELKEKV
+1157 RALKLVNELKEKV

-1212 LECEKK
+1212 LE

>member
-1 MTNVNTNA
+1 MNTNA

-51 KEIAEKSQD
+51 KEIADKGEK
-60 NENGEEKVIEEV
+60 NVVEEV
-72 AYTWFNRVMAL
+72 TYTWFNRVMAL

-88 NGYNIPMVITPGE
+88 NGYNVPMVITPVA

-114 GNADEALQLTANDL
+114 GNIDENLGISLNILRKDEEEIYHDL
-128 LLDEEHLY
+128 LIA
-136 KKLLLSVCN
+136 VCN
-145 HYNQPMPFLFESI
+145 QYNKAMPFLFESI

-175 FVTDIRKAMTDEDCQ
+175 FVTDIRKGMTDEDCQ

-367 VIFLENIDYETIAAS
+367 VIYLENIDHETIAAS

-394 ENIDTIGSLLKVTK
+394 ENIDTIGSLLKITK
-408 EEYEKIK
+408 EEYEAIQVGNNLFG
-415 MENGLWG
+415 ENAKKL
-422 EQLRVMKSE
+422 KSE

-442 VTNPPYLGKGMEDT
+442 VTNPPYLGKGICDL
-456 LKEYVAKEFPNSKA
+456 LKDYCAEYYKEGKA
-470 DLATVF
+470 DMYAAFIMQAVNMLV
-476 VERMPKL
+476 PKGFTG
-483 LVTKG
+483 LVTME
-488 KYSFIIPPSWMFLS
+488 SWMFLS
-502 TFAKLRAYIIDNL
+502 GFEKLRNRILQNTQIISLSHFDWHIMHIAFGTVSFVLQNTEP
-515 RIDSLLHLSRGIF
+515 DSR
-528 GADFGS
+528 
-534 SAAVISNV
+534 
-542 KDANAK
+542 K
-548 GIYFR
+548 GIYSYLSR
-553 LVERT
+553 NEINL
-558 FQEFEQSHLR
+558 Q
-568 MLFEQTLKDHNFKY
+568 KD
-582 KFKDYDK
+582 
-589 SVTELPY
+589 LPY
-596 SENGNKIYYCN
+596 NFPVKGNGRYN
-607 IEQTDFDKIPGTPIA
+607 ILKQSVFFKIPGKSIG
-622 YWVGKNLVE
+622 YWIKDIVLNAFENSKINSIGISDGQNITGDNNRYLRLYWEINLNAFGK
-631 TFTRNLSLSAVCKP
+631 
-645 TQGLATA
+645 G
-652 DNDRFLRSW
+652 
-661 FEVTYSR
+661 
-668 IGFGYANAA
+668 
-677 LAARSHKKWFPHN
+677 KKWVPMA
-690 KGGNQRKWYGNQDTV
+690 KGGDFRRWYGNITDV
-705 VNWENDGYEIKHF
+705 INWSNEARDNYKKNPVARIQKEYLWFRKGITWNLVSSSGTGF
-718 TDNNGKLRSRP
+718 RLLTDNALFNKAAPTILFKEEKISTLEYTLGFVNTKIVSFLLKLLNP
-729 QNINYYF
+729 TINTNIAEVFQLPLIY
-736 KSAVSWSVIISGLYT
+736 KQSDIISQT
-751 FRFYPEGFIP
+751 
-761 NMCGMCC
+761 
-768 YTDEPKLNL
+768 
-777 YILGLSNTK
+777 
-786 VASMIFDLIN
+786 A
-796 PTFNLS
+796 
-802 NGVFGMLP
+802 
-810 FIDKQSQDIICI
+810 
-822 TKQNISISKQD
+822 KQNISISKSD

-838 TSWDFTQNE
+838 TSWDFASNE
-847 LLALPPKSCQT
+847 LLSIDLDSYES
-858 IWEDYAYFFNATI
+858 IMHDYADHHQI
-871 VMSQPNLESLKYRVN
+871 SIDLEPAEQNKLLWRVDI
-886 TYKIKWETMFLRL
+886 YKKKWGTMFLRL
-899 HQNEEA
+899 HQNEET
-905 LNEKFIHIYGLEDE
+905 LNEKFIHIYGLEHE

-943 TEDGCKEDEKIIWH
+943 SEDGSKEDEKIIWH

-1057 QTIGKSLRDYLYKDY
+1057 QTIGKPLRDYLYKDY
-1072 YADHQQM
+1072 YSDHQQM

-1201 KFYPLVEPIKG
+1201 KYYPLVEPIKG
-1212 LECEKK
+1212 LEREKK

>member
-1 MTNVNTNA
+1 MNTSA
-9 LKLFAQQTRSK
+9 LKTFAQETRKK

-26 TKMQWVLTEDS
+26 TRMNYILTEDT

-44 NEINQLR
+44 NEINTLR
-51 KEIAEKSQD
+51 KEIAAKG
-60 NENGEEKVIEEV
+60 ENNVVEEV
-72 AYTWFNRVMAL
+72 TYTWFNRVMAL

-88 NGYNIPMVITPGE
+88 NGYNVPMVITPAA

-114 GNADEALQLTANDL
+114 GNIDEDL
-128 LLDEEHLY
+128 GISLDILRKDEEEIYH
-136 KKLLLSVCN
+136 KLLIAICRQ
-145 HYNQPMPFLFESI
+145 YNNPMPFLFESI

-166 PDDLLSEQS
+166 PTDLLSEQS
-175 FVTDIRKAMTDEDCQ
+175 FVTDIRKGMTDEDCQ

-357 YLRREPVKPN
+357 YLRRKPVEPN
-367 VIFLENIDYETIAAS
+367 VIFLENIDHETIAAS

-408 EEYEKIK
+408 EEYEAIQVGNNLFG
-415 MENGLWG
+415 ENAKKL
-422 EQLRVMKSE
+422 KSE

-442 VTNPPYLGKGMEDT
+442 VTNPPYLGKGFCDE
-456 LKEYVAKEFPNSKA
+456 LKAYVQKEYPNSKT
-470 DLATVF
+470 DIMATF
-476 VERMPKL
+476 MERGMEFCSP
-483 LVTKG
+483 KG
-488 KYSFIIPPSWMFLS
+488 KLAMINMHSWMFITSYKNLRLDLLNHYNIDS
-502 TFAKLRAYIIDNL
+502 MIHLGPRAFDEIGGEIVQCTTFVFAKHAPTY
-515 RIDSLLHLSRGIF
+515 
-528 GADFGS
+528 GS
-534 SAAVISNV
+534 
-542 KDANAK
+542 
-548 GIYFR
+548 YFR
-553 LVERT
+553 VVEGKNSKNKELS
-558 FQEFEQSHLR
+558 F
-568 MLFEQTLKDHNFKY
+568 LKR
-582 KFKDYDK
+582 
-589 SVTELPY
+589 
-596 SENGNKIYYCN
+596 ENAYYN
-607 IEQTDFDKIPGTPIA
+607 VLQKKLSNIPGNVVG
-622 YWVGKNLVE
+622 YWASDKMLTCFKHKE
-631 TFTRNLSLSAVCKP
+631 PLSDHYLLRE
-645 TQGLATA
+645 GIHTA
-652 DNDRFLRSW
+652 DNARFLRLW
-661 FEVTYSR
+661 FEINNNSFITNATQYSD
-668 IGFGYANAA
+668 IDNNG
-677 LAARSHKKWFPHN
+677 KWVPYN
-690 KGGNQRKWYGNQDTV
+690 KGGEFRKWYGNNDNVIRFDKDSRNEMSKQQGHVRPSQD
-705 VNWENDGYEIKHF
+705 
-718 TDNNGKLRSRP
+718 L
-729 QNINYYF
+729 YF
-736 KSAVSWSVIISGLYT
+736 KEGGTWTAV
-751 FRFYPEGFIP
+751 
-761 NMCGMCC
+761 
-768 YTDEPKLNL
+768 
-777 YILGLSNTK
+777 
-786 VASMIFDLIN
+786 
-796 PTFNLS
+796 
-802 NGVFGMLP
+802 GVGKFGMRYYPSGFLFDAGGQIAVGNDIESCMAYMNSKVFMCIAQITMPTINFKCGVIKNLP
-810 FIDKQSQDIICI
+810 DLRIQDVNIH
-822 TKQNISISKQD
+822 KLVKSNISISKTD
-833 WDAHE
+833 WDNHE
-838 TSWDFTQNE
+838 TSWNFKTNGLLEIKKE
-847 LLALPPKSCQT
+847 LSSNSVKELQT
-858 IWEDYAYFFNATI
+858 IHKEKWLDNYRK
-871 VMSQPNLESLKYRVN
+871 LK
-886 TYKIKWETMFLRL
+886 
-899 HQNEEA
+899 QNEEA
-905 LNEKFIHIYGLEDE
+905 INKLFILHYGLQDE

-943 TEDGCKEDEKIIWH
+943 TEDGSKEEEKIIWH

-992 LSSLDLQVDGIE
+992 LSSLNLQVDGIE

-1057 QTIGKSLRDYLYKDY
+1057 QTIGKPLRDYLYKDY

-1157 RALKQVNELKEKV
+1157 HALKLVNELKEKV

-1194 GVKANYP
+1194 GVKVNYP

>member
-1 MTNVNTNA
+1 MNTST
-9 LKLFAQQTRSK
+9 LKTFAQETRKK

-26 TKMQWVLTEDS
+26 TRMNYILTEDT

-44 NEINQLR
+44 NEINTLR
-51 KEIAEKSQD
+51 KEIADKGEK
-60 NENGEEKVIEEV
+60 NVVEEV
-72 AYTWFNRVMAL
+72 TYTWFNRVMAL

-88 NGYNIPMVITPGE
+88 NGYNVPMVITPAA

-114 GNADEALQLTANDL
+114 GNIDENLGIPLDILRKDEEEIYHDL
-128 LLDEEHLY
+128 LIAI
-136 KKLLLSVCN
+136 CN
-145 HYNQPMPFLFESI
+145 QYNNPMPFLFESI

-166 PDDLLSEQS
+166 PTDLLSEQS
-175 FVTDIRKAMTDEDCQ
+175 FVTDIRKGMTDEDCQ

-314 GYRTKEIPALILENN
+314 GYRTKEIPALILKNN

-357 YLRREPVKPN
+357 YLRRNPVEPN
-367 VIFLENIDYETIAAS
+367 VIFLENIDHETIAAS

-394 ENIDTIGSLLKVTK
+394 ENIDTIGSLQKVTP
-408 EEYEKIK
+408 EECEKIK
-415 MENGLWG
+415 VENGLWG

-442 VTNPPYLGKGMEDT
+442 VTNPPYLGKGMGDI
-456 LKEYVAKEFPNSKA
+456 LKEYVAKEYPNTKG
-470 DLATVF
+470 DIMATF
-476 VERMPKL
+476 MERGIELCTLKGKMGMINQDSWMFMVTYENYRAKL
-483 LVTKG
+483 LQANVHIDSLIHLGPHTFPEIGGEMVKSA
-488 KYSFIIPPSWMFLS
+488 SFIICKEKEE
-502 TFAKLRAYIIDNL
+502 TKGVYISVYDLKYHFEKEKYFKIAIDNNNCDRFYKL
-515 RIDSLLHLSRGIF
+515 NQDAF
-528 GADFGS
+528 
-534 SAAVISNV
+534 SA
-542 KDANAK
+542 
-548 GIYFR
+548 
-553 LVERT
+553 
-558 FQEFEQSHLR
+558 
-568 MLFEQTLKDHNFKY
+568 
-582 KFKDYDK
+582 
-589 SVTELPY
+589 
-596 SENGNKIYYCN
+596 
-607 IEQTDFDKIPGTPIA
+607 IEGTPICF
-622 YWVGKNLVE
+622 WGTDKIFE
-631 TFTRNLSLSAVCKP
+631 TYSRNLSLSAVANPCV
-645 TQGLATA
+645 GLQTA
-652 DNDRFLRSW
+652 DNDRFLRTW
-661 FEVTYSR
+661 FEVNLFAS
-668 IGFGYANAA
+668 GFNMKNAA
-677 LAARSHKKWFPHN
+677 LATRSEKKWFPYN
-690 KGGNQRKWYGNQDTV
+690 KGGYKRRWYGNQEMV
-705 VNWENDGYEIKHF
+705 VNF
-718 TDNNGKLRSRP
+718 QNNGEELRSFKGAVLRNP
-729 QNINYYF
+729 DYYF
-736 KSAVSWSVIISGLYT
+736 KKSISWGLIT
-751 FRFYPEGFIP
+751 GPIFRYYPSGFIFDVAGMSCFLKDENQYFLMLGWLNSNVFAVCSKLISPAGKLQVGEFCKMPTSSIIP
-761 NMCGMCC
+761 N
-768 YTDEPKLNL
+768 EVEE
-777 YILGLSNTK
+777 I
-786 VASMIFDLIN
+786 A
-796 PTFNLS
+796 
-802 NGVFGMLP
+802 
-810 FIDKQSQDIICI
+810 
-822 TKQNISISKQD
+822 KQNIRISKSD

-838 TSWDFTQNE
+838 TSWDFTTNE
-847 LLALPPKSCQT
+847 LLSINANSYMK
-858 IWEDYAYFFNATI
+858 IMNDYADFNHLCIDLAAPEP
-871 VMSQPNLESLKYRVN
+871 SSLSWRVDIF
-886 TYKIKWETMFLRL
+886 KMKWETMFYRL
-899 HQNEEA
+899 HSNEEE
-905 LNEKFIHIYGLEDE
+905 LNRMFIDIYGLQDE

-934 GEISIEKEK
+934 GEIRIEKS
-943 TEDGCKEDEKIIWH
+943 EKIIWH

-1021 IQESDF
+1021 IQEPDF
-1027 FADDMTERIQLAI
+1027 FADDMTERSQLAI

-1057 QTIGKSLRDYLYKDY
+1057 QTIGKPLRDYLYKDY

-1117 DTLSKLHADYVHP
+1117 DTLSKLHAEYVHP

-1143 EETLRDDLTQAQRN
+1143 EETLRDDQTQAQRN
-1157 RALKQVNELKEKV
+1157 RALKLVNELKEKV

>member
-1 MTNVNTNA
+1 MNTSA
-9 LKLFAQQTRSK
+9 LKTFAQETRKK

-26 TKMQWVLTEDS
+26 TRMNYILTEDT

-44 NEINQLR
+44 NEINTLR
-51 KEIAEKSQD
+51 KEIAAKG
-60 NENGEEKVIEEV
+60 ENNVVEEV
-72 AYTWFNRVMAL
+72 TYTWFNRVMAL

-88 NGYNIPMVITPGE
+88 NGYNVPMVITPAA

-114 GNADEALQLTANDL
+114 GNIDEDL
-128 LLDEEHLY
+128 GISLDILRKDEEEIYH
-136 KKLLLSVCN
+136 KLLIAICRQ
-145 HYNQPMPFLFESI
+145 YNNPMPFLFESI

-166 PDDLLSEQS
+166 PTDLLSEQS
-175 FVTDIRKAMTDEDCQ
+175 FVTDIRKGMTDEDCQ

-250 TTLHPDTAL
+250 TTLHPETAL

-274 DPIPEDIQSV
+274 DPIPEDILSV

-357 YLRREPVKPN
+357 YLRRKPVEPN
-367 VIFLENIDYETIAAS
+367 VIFLENIDHETIAAS
-382 GDWDEKSLIWQF
+382 GDWDEKSLMWQF

-408 EEYEKIK
+408 EEYEAIQVGNNLFG
-415 MENGLWG
+415 ENAKKL
-422 EQLRVMKSE
+422 KSE

-442 VTNPPYLGKGMEDT
+442 VTNPPYLGKGFCDE
-456 LKEYVAKEFPNSKA
+456 LKAYVQKEYPNSKT
-470 DLATVF
+470 DIMATF
-476 VERMPKL
+476 MERGMEFCSP
-483 LVTKG
+483 KG
-488 KYSFIIPPSWMFLS
+488 KLAMINMHSWMFITSYKNLRLDLLNHYNIDS
-502 TFAKLRAYIIDNL
+502 MIHLGPRAFDEIGGEIVQCTTFVFAKHAPTY
-515 RIDSLLHLSRGIF
+515 
-528 GADFGS
+528 GS
-534 SAAVISNV
+534 
-542 KDANAK
+542 
-548 GIYFR
+548 YFR
-553 LVERT
+553 VVEGKNSKNKELS
-558 FQEFEQSHLR
+558 F
-568 MLFEQTLKDHNFKY
+568 LKR
-582 KFKDYDK
+582 
-589 SVTELPY
+589 
-596 SENGNKIYYCN
+596 ENAYYN
-607 IEQTDFDKIPGTPIA
+607 VLQKKLSNIPGNVVG
-622 YWVGKNLVE
+622 YWASDKMLTCFKHKE
-631 TFTRNLSLSAVCKP
+631 PLSDHYLLRE
-645 TQGLATA
+645 GIHTA
-652 DNDRFLRSW
+652 DNARFLRLW
-661 FEVTYSR
+661 FEINNNSFITNATQYSD
-668 IGFGYANAA
+668 IDNNG
-677 LAARSHKKWFPHN
+677 KWVPYN
-690 KGGNQRKWYGNQDTV
+690 KGGEFRKWYGNNDNVIRFDKDSRNEMSKQQGHVRPSQD
-705 VNWENDGYEIKHF
+705 
-718 TDNNGKLRSRP
+718 L
-729 QNINYYF
+729 YF
-736 KSAVSWSVIISGLYT
+736 KEGGTWTAV
-751 FRFYPEGFIP
+751 
-761 NMCGMCC
+761 
-768 YTDEPKLNL
+768 
-777 YILGLSNTK
+777 
-786 VASMIFDLIN
+786 
-796 PTFNLS
+796 
-802 NGVFGMLP
+802 GVGKFGMRYYPSGFLFDAGGQIAVGNDIESCMAYMNSKVFMCIAQITMPTINFKCGVIKNLP
-810 FIDKQSQDIICI
+810 DLRIQDVNIH
-822 TKQNISISKQD
+822 KLVKSNISISKTD
-833 WDAHE
+833 WDNHE
-838 TSWDFTQNE
+838 TSWNFKTNGLLEIKKE
-847 LLALPPKSCQT
+847 LSSNSVKELQT
-858 IWEDYAYFFNATI
+858 IHKEKWLDNYRK
-871 VMSQPNLESLKYRVN
+871 LK
-886 TYKIKWETMFLRL
+886 
-899 HQNEEA
+899 QNEEA
-905 LNEKFIHIYGLEDE
+905 INKLFILHYGLQDE

-943 TEDGCKEDEKIIWH
+943 TEDGSKEEEKIIWH

-992 LSSLDLQVDGIE
+992 LSSLNLQVDGIE

-1057 QTIGKSLRDYLYKDY
+1057 QTIGKPLRDYLYKDY

-1157 RALKQVNELKEKV
+1157 RALKLVNELKEKV

-1194 GVKANYP
+1194 GVKVNYP

>member
-1 MTNVNTNA
+1 MNTSA
-9 LKLFAQQTRSK
+9 LKTFAQETRKK

-26 TKMQWVLTEDS
+26 TRMNYILTEDT

-44 NEINQLR
+44 NEINTLR
-51 KEIAEKSQD
+51 REIAAKG
-60 NENGEEKVIEEV
+60 ENNVVEEV
-72 AYTWFNRVMAL
+72 TYTWFNRVMAL

-88 NGYNIPMVITPGE
+88 NGYNVPMVITPAS

-114 GNADEALQLTANDL
+114 GNIDENLGISLDIL
-128 LLDEEHLY
+128 RKDEEEIYH
-136 KKLLLSVCN
+136 KLLIAICRQ
-145 HYNQPMPFLFESI
+145 YNNPMPFLFESI

-166 PDDLLSEQS
+166 PTDLLSEQS
-175 FVTDIRKAMTDEDCQ
+175 FVTNIRKGMTDEDCQ

-259 KAEMPYYIEPADNQP
+259 KTEMPYYIEPADNQP

-338 CYQLASFAL
+338 CYQLASFSL

-357 YLRREPVKPN
+357 YLRRKPVEPN
-367 VIFLENIDYETIAAS
+367 VIFLENIDHETIAES

-394 ENIDTIGSLLKVTK
+394 EHIDTIGSLLKVTK
-408 EEYEKIK
+408 EEYEAIQVGNSLFGKNAKK
-415 MENGLWG
+415 M
-422 EQLRVMKSE
+422 KDE

-442 VTNPPYLGKGMEDT
+442 VTNPPYLGKGFCDV
-456 LKEYVAKEFPNSKA
+456 LKAYVQKEYPNSKA
-470 DLATVF
+470 DTMATF
-476 VERMPKL
+476 MERCMEYCTP
-483 LVTKG
+483 KG
-488 KYSFIIPPSWMFLS
+488 KMAMINMQSWMFLS
-502 TFAKLRAYIIDNL
+502 SFEKLRKDIIEHYQ
-515 RIDSLLHLSRGIF
+515 IDSLLHL
-528 GADFGS
+528 GAHAFSEISGEIVQSVSFVISKTISEKGGSFYRLILGKDCNSKETMFLNKEGSFTNIVQRNFNIIPSSPIGYWLSPKTMNLFTFNKIGDFGNS
-534 SAAVISNV
+534 KRGLQPGNV
-542 KDANAK
+542 PLVVRLWHEVSLNKFEKDAK
-548 GIYFR
+548 KR
-553 LVERT
+553 D
-558 FQEFEQSHLR
+558 Q
-568 MLFEQTLKDHNFKY
+568 
-582 KFKDYDK
+582 
-589 SVTELPY
+589 
-596 SENGNKIYYCN
+596 
-607 IEQTDFDKIPGTPIA
+607 
-622 YWVGKNLVE
+622 
-631 TFTRNLSLSAVCKP
+631 
-645 TQGLATA
+645 
-652 DNDRFLRSW
+652 
-661 FEVTYSR
+661 
-668 IGFGYANAA
+668 A
-677 LAARSHKKWFPHN
+677 LTSTKKWF
-690 KGGNQRKWYGNQDTV
+690 KFDSGGKSRKWFGNYTFI
-705 VNWENDGYEIKHF
+705 VNWENNGYTIKHLH
-718 TDNNGKLRSRP
+718 NPIVPSEHL
-729 QNINYYF
+729 YF
-736 KSAVSWSVIISGLYT
+736 KEGIVWSKISTSFPT
-751 FRFYPEGFIP
+751 FRFHEGGIIP
-761 NMCGMCC
+761 GDASPCC
-768 YTDEPKLNL
+768 
-777 YILGLSNTK
+777 
-786 VASMIFDLIN
+786 
-796 PTFNLS
+796 
-802 NGVFGMLP
+802 
-810 FIDKQSQDIICI
+810 FIDKNILKYTMGLLNSKVSGYLLQLLSPTLNLKTSDVDSIPCKVEKQENISSII
-822 TKQNISISKQD
+822 TTNISISKSD

-838 TSWDFTQNE
+838 TSWDFTSNE
-847 LLALPPKSCQT
+847 LLSINLDSYES
-858 IWEDYAYFFNATI
+858 IMHDYADYHQISIDLAPAELNKL
-871 VMSQPNLESLKYRVN
+871 SWRVDV
-886 TYKIKWETMFLRL
+886 YKKKWETMFLHL
-899 HQNEEA
+899 HQNEET

-943 TEDGCKEDEKIIWH
+943 MEDGSKEDEKIIWH

-1021 IQESDF
+1021 IQEPDF

-1049 YENMKYIE
+1049 YESMKYIE
-1057 QTIGKSLRDYLYKDY
+1057 QTIGKPLRDYLYKDY

-1157 RALKQVNELKEKV
+1157 RALKLVNELKEKV

-1194 GVKANYP
+1194 GVKVNYP

-1212 LECEKK
+1212 LE

>member
-1 MTNVNTNA
+1 MNTSA
-9 LKLFAQQTRSK
+9 LKTFAQETRKK

-26 TKMQWVLTEDS
+26 TRMNYILTEDT

-44 NEINQLR
+44 NEINTLR
-51 KEIAEKSQD
+51 KEIAAKG
-60 NENGEEKVIEEV
+60 ENNVVEEV
-72 AYTWFNRVMAL
+72 TYTWFNRVMAL

-88 NGYNIPMVITPGE
+88 NGYNVPMVITPAA

-114 GNADEALQLTANDL
+114 GNIYENLGISLDILGKDEEKIYHDL
-128 LLDEEHLY
+128 LIAI
-136 KKLLLSVCN
+136 CN
-145 HYNQPMPFLFESI
+145 QYNNPMPFLFESI

-166 PDDLLSEQS
+166 PTDLLSEQS
-175 FVTDIRKAMTDEDCQ
+175 FVTDIRKGMTDEDCQ

-357 YLRREPVKPN
+357 YLRRKPVEPN
-367 VIFLENIDYETIAAS
+367 VIFLENIDHETIAAS
-382 GDWDEKSLIWQF
+382 GDWDEKSLMWQF

-408 EEYEKIK
+408 EEYEAIQVGNNLFG
-415 MENGLWG
+415 ENAKKL
-422 EQLRVMKSE
+422 KSE

-442 VTNPPYLGKGMEDT
+442 VTNPPYLGKGFCDE
-456 LKEYVAKEFPNSKA
+456 LKAYVQKEYPNSKT
-470 DLATVF
+470 DIMATF
-476 VERMPKL
+476 MERGMEFCSP
-483 LVTKG
+483 KG
-488 KYSFIIPPSWMFLS
+488 KLAMINMHSWMFITSYKNLRLDLLNHYNIDS
-502 TFAKLRAYIIDNL
+502 MIHLGPRAFDEIGGEIVQCTTFVFAKHAPTY
-515 RIDSLLHLSRGIF
+515 
-528 GADFGS
+528 GS
-534 SAAVISNV
+534 
-542 KDANAK
+542 
-548 GIYFR
+548 YFR
-553 LVERT
+553 VVEGKNSKNKEHS
-558 FQEFEQSHLR
+558 F
-568 MLFEQTLKDHNFKY
+568 LKR
-582 KFKDYDK
+582 
-589 SVTELPY
+589 
-596 SENGNKIYYCN
+596 ENAYYN
-607 IEQTDFDKIPGTPIA
+607 VLQKKLSNIPGNVVG
-622 YWVGKNLVE
+622 YWASDKMLTCFKHKE
-631 TFTRNLSLSAVCKP
+631 PLSDHYLLRE
-645 TQGLATA
+645 GIHTA
-652 DNDRFLRSW
+652 DNARFLRLW
-661 FEVTYSR
+661 FEINNNSFITNATQYSD
-668 IGFGYANAA
+668 IDNNG
-677 LAARSHKKWFPHN
+677 KWVPYN
-690 KGGNQRKWYGNQDTV
+690 KGGEFRKWYGNNDNVIRFDKDSRNEMSKQQGHVRPSQD
-705 VNWENDGYEIKHF
+705 
-718 TDNNGKLRSRP
+718 L
-729 QNINYYF
+729 YF
-736 KSAVSWSVIISGLYT
+736 KEGGTWTAV
-751 FRFYPEGFIP
+751 
-761 NMCGMCC
+761 
-768 YTDEPKLNL
+768 
-777 YILGLSNTK
+777 
-786 VASMIFDLIN
+786 
-796 PTFNLS
+796 
-802 NGVFGMLP
+802 GVGKFGMRYYPSGFLFDAGGQIAVGNDIESCMAYMNSKVFMCIAQITMPTINFKCGVIKNLP
-810 FIDKQSQDIICI
+810 DLRIQDVNIH
-822 TKQNISISKQD
+822 KLVKSNISISKTD
-833 WDAHE
+833 WDNHE
-838 TSWDFTQNE
+838 TSWNFKTNGLLEIKKE
-847 LLALPPKSCQT
+847 LSSNSVKELQT
-858 IWEDYAYFFNATI
+858 IHKEKWLDNYRK
-871 VMSQPNLESLKYRVN
+871 LK
-886 TYKIKWETMFLRL
+886 
-899 HQNEEA
+899 QNEEA
-905 LNEKFIHIYGLEDE
+905 INKLFILHYGLQDE

-943 TEDGCKEDEKIIWH
+943 MEDGSKEDEKIIWH

-992 LSSLDLQVDGIE
+992 LSSLNLQVDGIE

-1057 QTIGKSLRDYLYKDY
+1057 QTIGKPLRDYLYKDY

-1157 RALKQVNELKEKV
+1157 RALKLVNELKEKV

-1194 GVKANYP
+1194 GVKVNYP

>member
-1 MTNVNTNA
+1 MNTSA
-9 LKLFAQQTRSK
+9 LKTFAQETRKK

-26 TKMQWVLTEDS
+26 TRMNYILTEDT

-44 NEINQLR
+44 NEINTLR
-51 KEIAEKSQD
+51 KEIADKGEK
-60 NENGEEKVIEEV
+60 NVVEEV
-72 AYTWFNRVMAL
+72 TYTWFNRVMAL

-88 NGYNIPMVITPGE
+88 NGYNVPMVITPAA

-114 GNADEALQLTANDL
+114 GNIDENLGISLDIL
-128 LLDEEHLY
+128 RKDEEEIYHN
-136 KKLLLSVCN
+136 LLIAVCN
-145 HYNQPMPFLFESI
+145 QYNNPMPFLFEAI

-166 PDDLLSEQS
+166 PTDLLSEQS
-175 FVTDIRKAMTDEDCQ
+175 FVTDIRKGMTDEDCQ

-329 LYGMDIDKR
+329 LYGIDIDKR

-367 VIFLENIDYETIAAS
+367 VIFLENIDHETIAAS
-382 GDWDEKSLIWQF
+382 SNWDEKSLMWQF

-408 EEYEKIK
+408 EECEAIQVGNNLFG
-415 MENGLWG
+415 ENAKKLK
-422 EQLRVMKSE
+422 RE

-442 VTNPPYLGKGMEDT
+442 VTNPPYLGKGFCDV
-456 LKEYVAKEFPNSKA
+456 LKAYVQKEYPNSKA
-470 DLATVF
+470 DTMATF
-476 VERMPKL
+476 MERCMEYCTP
-483 LVTKG
+483 KG
-488 KYSFIIPPSWMFLS
+488 KMAMINMQSWMFLS
-502 TFAKLRAYIIDNL
+502 SFEKLRKDIIEHYQ
-515 RIDSLLHLSRGIF
+515 IDSLLHL
-528 GADFGS
+528 GAHTFDELNGEVVQNAAFVILKDSPQKNTTTHFYRLINGRNSSTKESEFLANRQNSQKNNIYYPKVKQSDFEMIPGS
-534 SAAVISNV
+534 SFGYWLSQQLFKIF
-542 KDANAK
+542 AN
-548 GIYFR
+548 
-553 LVERT
+553 
-558 FQEFEQSHLR
+558 S
-568 MLFEQTLKDHNFKY
+568 
-582 KFKDYDK
+582 K
-589 SVTELPY
+589 SINTYADP
-596 SENGNKIYYCN
+596 
-607 IEQTDFDKIPGTPIA
+607 
-622 YWVGKNLVE
+622 
-631 TFTRNLSLSAVCKP
+631 R
-645 TQGLATA
+645 QGLATG
-652 DNDRFLRSW
+652 DNNRFLRLW
-661 FEVTYSR
+661 FEVSKAKSKYNETRYQEAINS
-668 IGFGYANAA
+668 GF
-677 LAARSHKKWFPHN
+677 KWFPCT
-690 KGGNQRKWYGNQDTV
+690 KGGGFRRWYGNKNYIIAFD
-705 VNWENDGYEIKHF
+705 NENYEALSNSGNHLPSKE
-718 TDNNGKLRSRP
+718 
-729 QNINYYF
+729 YYF
-736 KSAVSWSVIISGLYT
+736 LKGLSWSTISNDNIAFRYT
-751 FRFYPEGFIP
+751 TNSIFETKGSICFPRTNTNI
-761 NMCGMCC
+761 
-768 YTDEPKLNL
+768 
-777 YILGLSNTK
+777 YILSAYLNSIVVQKMLGVISPTLDYHEGPLRK
-786 VASMIFDLIN
+786 VPCKVLDQNEIE
-796 PTFNLS
+796 
-802 NGVFGMLP
+802 
-810 FIDKQSQDIICI
+810 IIA
-822 TKQNISISKQD
+822 KQNIYISKSD

-838 TSWDFTQNE
+838 TSWDFASNE
-847 LLALPPKSCQT
+847 LLS
-858 IWEDYAYFFNATI
+858 IDFDSYESIMHDYADYHQI
-871 VMSQPNLESLKYRVN
+871 SIDLEPAELNKLSWRVDI
-886 TYKIKWETMFLRL
+886 YKKKWETMFLRL
-899 HQNEEA
+899 HQNEEE
-905 LNEKFIHIYGLEDE
+905 LNEKFIHIYGLENE

-943 TEDGCKEDEKIIWH
+943 TEDGSKEDEKIIWH

-992 LSSLDLQVDGIE
+992 LSSLDLQVDGIK

-1057 QTIGKSLRDYLYKDY
+1057 QTIGKTLRDYLYKDY

-1212 LECEKK
+1212 LE

>member
-1 MTNVNTNA
+1 MNTSA
-9 LKLFAQQTRSK
+9 LKTFAQETRKK

-26 TKMQWVLTEDS
+26 TRMNYILTEDT

-44 NEINQLR
+44 NEINTLR
-51 KEIAEKSQD
+51 KEIATKG
-60 NENGEEKVIEEV
+60 ENNVVEEV
-72 AYTWFNRVMAL
+72 TYTWFNRVMAL

-88 NGYNIPMVITPGE
+88 NGYNVPMVITPAA

-114 GNADEALQLTANDL
+114 GNIDEDL
-128 LLDEEHLY
+128 GISLDILRKDEEEIYH
-136 KKLLLSVCN
+136 KLLIAICRQ
-145 HYNQPMPFLFESI
+145 YNNPMPFLFESI

-166 PDDLLSEQS
+166 PTDLLSEQS
-175 FVTDIRKAMTDEDCQ
+175 FVTDIRKGMTDEDCQ

-357 YLRREPVKPN
+357 YLRREPVEPN
-367 VIFLENIDYETIAAS
+367 VIFLENIDHETIAAS

-408 EEYEKIK
+408 EEYEAIQVGNNLFG
-415 MENGLWG
+415 ENAKKLK
-422 EQLRVMKSE
+422 RE
-431 AEYLSRGYHCV
+431 AKYLARGYHCV
-442 VTNPPYLGKGMEDT
+442 ITNPPYLGKGFCDV
-456 LKEYVAKEFPNSKA
+456 LKAYVQKEYPNSKA
-470 DLATVF
+470 DTMATF
-476 VERMPKL
+476 MERCMEYCTP
-483 LVTKG
+483 KG
-488 KYSFIIPPSWMFLS
+488 KMAMINMQSWMFLS
-502 TFAKLRAYIIDNL
+502 SFEKLRKDIIEHYQ
-515 RIDSLLHLSRGIF
+515 IDSLLHL
-528 GADFGS
+528 GAHTFDEISGEIVQNS
-534 SAAVISNV
+534 SFVILKDIPLNKCMFYNVTDGKNCREKEISFISNKKNYFHIHQNKFINIPSCPLSYWINEEEIKV
-542 KDANAK
+542 FNQNIFLKQELHCIQGIITGNTYKYLRLWHEVSDNKVSKHSTTFSKDK
-548 GIYFR
+548 CWI
-553 LVERT
+553 
-558 FQEFEQSHLR
+558 
-568 MLFEQTLKDHNFKY
+568 
-582 KFKDYDK
+582 
-589 SVTELPY
+589 
-596 SENGNKIYYCN
+596 
-607 IEQTDFDKIPGTPIA
+607 
-622 YWVGKNLVE
+622 
-631 TFTRNLSLSAVCKP
+631 
-645 TQGLATA
+645 
-652 DNDRFLRSW
+652 
-661 FEVTYSR
+661 TYT
-668 IGFGYANAA
+668 
-677 LAARSHKKWFPHN
+677 
-690 KGGNQRKWYGNQDTV
+690 KGGGLRKWYGNNDYVIFWQD
-705 VNWENDGYEIKHF
+705 
-718 TDNNGKLRSRP
+718 NGEYLVRNRSTNSKFYLRECITWSLIGT
-729 QNINYYF
+729 NTF
-736 KSAVSWSVIISGLYT
+736 SA
-751 FRFYPEGFIP
+751 RFCDEGFLWDVSGSI
-761 NMCGMCC
+761 GF
-768 YTDEPKLNL
+768 KKQVNL
-777 YILGLSNTK
+777 KYIL
-786 VASMIFDLIN
+786 SMMSSKISQKLLKILN
-796 PTFNLS
+796 PTLNT
-802 NGVFGMLP
+802 NIEDIEALP
-810 FIDKQSQDIICI
+810 FVYNKQYENEIIEL
-822 TKQNISISKQD
+822 TNSNISISKSD

-838 TSWDFTQNE
+838 TSWDFASNE
-847 LLALPPKSCQT
+847 LLSIDLDSYES
-858 IWEDYAYFFNATI
+858 IMHDYADYHQI
-871 VMSQPNLESLKYRVN
+871 SIDLEPAEQNKLSWRVDV
-886 TYKIKWETMFLRL
+886 YKKKWETMFLRL
-899 HQNEEA
+899 HQNEEE

-943 TEDGCKEDEKIIWH
+943 TEDGSKEDEKIIWH

-992 LSSLDLQVDGIE
+992 LSSLNLQVDGIE

-1021 IQESDF
+1021 IQEPDF

-1057 QTIGKSLRDYLYKDY
+1057 QTIGKTLRDYLYKDY

-1117 DTLSKLHADYVHP
+1117 DTLSKLHAEYVHP

-1194 GVKANYP
+1194 GVKVNYP

>member
-1 MTNVNTNA
+1 MNTNA

-51 KEIAEKSQD
+51 KEIAEKSQN

-101 GQIRPEILQEAMG
+101 GLIRPEILQEAMG
-114 GNADEALQLTANDL
+114 GNVDEALQLTADDL
-128 LLDEEHLY
+128 QHDEELLY
-136 KKLLLSVCN
+136 KKLLLAVCN
-145 HYNQPMPFLFESI
+145 HYNQSMPFLFESI

-175 FVTDIRKAMTDEDCQ
+175 FVTDIRKGMTDEDCQ

-211 AKKSQKGGLKSDE
+211 AKKSQKSGLKSDE

-329 LYGMDIDKR
+329 LYGIDIDKR

-367 VIFLENIDYETIAAS
+367 VIFLENIDHETIAAS
-382 GDWDEKSLIWQF
+382 GNWDEKSLIWQF

-408 EEYEKIK
+408 EEYEAIQVGNSLFG
-415 MENGLWG
+415 ENAKKL
-422 EQLRVMKSE
+422 KSE

-442 VTNPPYLGKGMEDT
+442 VTNPPYLGKGFCDV
-456 LKEYVAKEFPNSKA
+456 LKAYVQKEYPNSKA
-470 DLATVF
+470 DTMATF
-476 VERMPKL
+476 MERCMEYCTP
-483 LVTKG
+483 KG
-488 KYSFIIPPSWMFLS
+488 KMAMINMQSWMFLS
-502 TFAKLRAYIIDNL
+502 SFEKLRKDIIEHYQIN
-515 RIDSLLHLSRGIF
+515 SLLHLGAHTFDELNGEVVQNAAFVILKDSPQKNTTTHFYRLINGRNSSTKESEFLANRQNSQKNNIYYPKVKQ
-528 GADFGS
+528 ADFEMIPGS
-534 SAAVISNV
+534 SFGYWLSQQLFKIF
-542 KDANAK
+542 AN
-548 GIYFR
+548 
-553 LVERT
+553 
-558 FQEFEQSHLR
+558 S
-568 MLFEQTLKDHNFKY
+568 
-582 KFKDYDK
+582 K
-589 SVTELPY
+589 SINTYADP
-596 SENGNKIYYCN
+596 
-607 IEQTDFDKIPGTPIA
+607 
-622 YWVGKNLVE
+622 
-631 TFTRNLSLSAVCKP
+631 R
-645 TQGLATA
+645 QGLATG
-652 DNDRFLRSW
+652 DNNRFLRLW
-661 FEVTYSR
+661 FEVSKAKSKYNETGYQEAINS
-668 IGFGYANAA
+668 GF
-677 LAARSHKKWFPHN
+677 KWFPCT
-690 KGGNQRKWYGNQDTV
+690 KGGGFRRWYGNKNYIIAFD
-705 VNWENDGYEIKHF
+705 NENYEALSNSGNHLPSKE
-718 TDNNGKLRSRP
+718 
-729 QNINYYF
+729 YYF
-736 KSAVSWSVIISGLYT
+736 LKGLSWSTISNDNIAFRYT
-751 FRFYPEGFIP
+751 TNSIFETKGSICFPRTNTNI
-761 NMCGMCC
+761 
-768 YTDEPKLNL
+768 
-777 YILGLSNTK
+777 YILSAYLNSIVVQKMLGVISPTLAYHEGPLRK
-786 VASMIFDLIN
+786 VPCKVLDQNEIE
-796 PTFNLS
+796 
-802 NGVFGMLP
+802 
-810 FIDKQSQDIICI
+810 IIA
-822 TKQNISISKQD
+822 KQNISISKSD

-838 TSWDFTQNE
+838 TSWDFASNE
-847 LLALPPKSCQT
+847 LLSIDLDSYES
-858 IWEDYAYFFNATI
+858 IMHDYADHHQI
-871 VMSQPNLESLKYRVN
+871 SIDLEPAEQNKLLWRVDI
-886 TYKIKWETMFLRL
+886 YKKKWGTMFLRL
-899 HQNEEA
+899 HQNEET
-905 LNEKFIHIYGLEDE
+905 LNEKFIHIYGLEHE

-943 TEDGCKEDEKIIWH
+943 SEDGSKEDEKIIWH

-992 LSSLDLQVDGIE
+992 LNSLNLQVDGID

-1027 FADDMTERIQLAI
+1027 FADDMTERIQFAI

-1049 YENMKYIE
+1049 YENMKYID
-1057 QTIGKSLRDYLYKDY
+1057 QTIGKPLRDYLYKDY

-1157 RALKQVNELKEKV
+1157 RALKQVNKLKEKV

-1212 LECEKK
+1212 LE

>member
-1 MTNVNTNA
+1 MNTSA
-9 LKLFAQQTRSK
+9 LKTFAQETRKK

-26 TKMQWVLTEDS
+26 TRMNYILTEDT

-44 NEINQLR
+44 NEINTLR
-51 KEIAEKSQD
+51 KEIAAKGEK
-60 NENGEEKVIEEV
+60 NVVEEV
-72 AYTWFNRVMAL
+72 TYTWFNRVMAL

-88 NGYNIPMVITPGE
+88 NGYNVPMVITPAA

-114 GNADEALQLTANDL
+114 GNIDEDL
-128 LLDEEHLY
+128 GISLDILRKDEEEIYH
-136 KKLLLSVCN
+136 KLLIAICRQ
-145 HYNQPMPFLFESI
+145 YNNPMPFLFESI

-166 PDDLLSEQS
+166 PTDLLSEQS
-175 FVTDIRKAMTDEDCQ
+175 FVTDIRKGMTDEDCQ

-338 CYQLASFAL
+338 CYQLACFAL

-357 YLRREPVKPN
+357 YLRRNPVKPN
-367 VIFLENIDYETIAAS
+367 VIFLENIDHETIAAS
-382 GDWDEKSLIWQF
+382 GNWDEKSLIWQF

-408 EEYEKIK
+408 EEYEAIQVGNNLFG
-415 MENGLWG
+415 ENAKKL
-422 EQLRVMKSE
+422 KSE

-442 VTNPPYLGKGMEDT
+442 VTNPPYLGKGFCDV
-456 LKEYVAKEFPNSKA
+456 LKAYVQKEYPNSKA
-470 DLATVF
+470 DTMATF
-476 VERMPKL
+476 MERCMEYCTP
-483 LVTKG
+483 KG
-488 KYSFIIPPSWMFLS
+488 KMAMINMQSWMFLS
-502 TFAKLRAYIIDNL
+502 SFEKLRKDIIEHYQ
-515 RIDSLLHLSRGIF
+515 IESLLHLGAHTFDELNGEVVQNAAFVILKDSPQKNTTTQFYRLINGRNSSTKESEFLAIRQNSQKNNIYYPKVKQ
-528 GADFGS
+528 ADFEMIPGS
-534 SAAVISNV
+534 SFGYWLSQQLFKIF
-542 KDANAK
+542 AN
-548 GIYFR
+548 
-553 LVERT
+553 
-558 FQEFEQSHLR
+558 S
-568 MLFEQTLKDHNFKY
+568 
-582 KFKDYDK
+582 K
-589 SVTELPY
+589 SINTYADP
-596 SENGNKIYYCN
+596 
-607 IEQTDFDKIPGTPIA
+607 
-622 YWVGKNLVE
+622 
-631 TFTRNLSLSAVCKP
+631 R
-645 TQGLATA
+645 QGLATG
-652 DNDRFLRSW
+652 DNNRFLRLW
-661 FEVTYSR
+661 FEVSKAKSKYNETGYQEAINS
-668 IGFGYANAA
+668 GF
-677 LAARSHKKWFPHN
+677 KWFPCT
-690 KGGNQRKWYGNQDTV
+690 KGGGFRRWYGNKNYIIAFD
-705 VNWENDGYEIKHF
+705 NENYEALSNSGNHLPSKE
-718 TDNNGKLRSRP
+718 
-729 QNINYYF
+729 YYF
-736 KSAVSWSVIISGLYT
+736 LKGLSWSTISNDNIAFRYT
-751 FRFYPEGFIP
+751 TNSIFETKGSICFPRTNTNI
-761 NMCGMCC
+761 
-768 YTDEPKLNL
+768 
-777 YILGLSNTK
+777 YILSAYLNSIVVQKMLGVISPTLDYHEGPLRK
-786 VASMIFDLIN
+786 VPCKVLDQNEIE
-796 PTFNLS
+796 
-802 NGVFGMLP
+802 
-810 FIDKQSQDIICI
+810 IIA
-822 TKQNISISKQD
+822 KQNISISKSD

-838 TSWDFTQNE
+838 TSWDFTSNE
-847 LLALPPKSCQT
+847 LLS
-858 IWEDYAYFFNATI
+858 IDIDSHESIMHDYADYHQISIDLAPAEQNKL
-871 VMSQPNLESLKYRVN
+871 SWRVDI
-886 TYKIKWETMFLRL
+886 YKKKWETMFLRL
-899 HQNEEA
+899 HQNEET

-943 TEDGCKEDEKIIWH
+943 AEDGSKDDEKIIWH
-957 DDVIIKQFISYL
+957 DDVVIKQFISYL

-992 LSSLDLQVDGIE
+992 LNTLGLQVDGIE

-1057 QTIGKSLRDYLYKDY
+1057 QTIGKTLRDYLYKDY
-1072 YADHQQM
+1072 YTDHQQM

-1157 RALKQVNELKEKV
+1157 RALKLVNELKEKV

-1212 LECEKK
+1212 LE

>member
-1 MTNVNTNA
+1 MNTSA
-9 LKLFAQQTRSK
+9 LKTFAQETRKK

-26 TKMQWVLTEDS
+26 TRMNYILTEDT

-44 NEINQLR
+44 NEINTLR
-51 KEIAEKSQD
+51 REIAAKG
-60 NENGEEKVIEEV
+60 ENNVVEEV
-72 AYTWFNRVMAL
+72 TYTWFNRVMAL

-88 NGYNIPMVITPGE
+88 NGYNVPMVITPAA

-114 GNADEALQLTANDL
+114 GNIDENLGISLDILGKDEEKIYHDL
-128 LLDEEHLY
+128 LIAI
-136 KKLLLSVCN
+136 CN
-145 HYNQPMPFLFESI
+145 QYNNPMPFLFESI

-166 PDDLLSEQS
+166 PTDLLSEQS
-175 FVTDIRKAMTDEDCQ
+175 FVTDIRKGMTDEDCQ

-250 TTLHPDTAL
+250 TSLHPDTAL

-329 LYGMDIDKR
+329 LYGIDIDKR

-367 VIFLENIDYETIAAS
+367 VIFLENIDHETIAAS
-382 GDWDEKSLIWQF
+382 GNWDEKSLIWQF

-408 EEYEKIK
+408 EEYEAIQVGNSLFG
-415 MENGLWG
+415 ENAKKL
-422 EQLRVMKSE
+422 KSE

-442 VTNPPYLGKGMEDT
+442 VTNPPYLGKGFCDV
-456 LKEYVAKEFPNSKA
+456 LKAYVQKEYPNSKA
-470 DLATVF
+470 DTMATF
-476 VERMPKL
+476 MERCMEYCTP
-483 LVTKG
+483 KG
-488 KYSFIIPPSWMFLS
+488 KMAMINMQSWMFLS
-502 TFAKLRAYIIDNL
+502 SFEKLRKDIIEHYQ
-515 RIDSLLHLSRGIF
+515 IDSLLHLGAHTFDELNGEVVQNAAFVILKDSPQKNTTTHFYRLINGRNSSTKESEFLANRQNSQKNNIYYPKVKQ
-528 GADFGS
+528 ADFEMIPGS
-534 SAAVISNV
+534 SFGYWLSQQLFKIF
-542 KDANAK
+542 AN
-548 GIYFR
+548 
-553 LVERT
+553 
-558 FQEFEQSHLR
+558 S
-568 MLFEQTLKDHNFKY
+568 
-582 KFKDYDK
+582 K
-589 SVTELPY
+589 SINTYADP
-596 SENGNKIYYCN
+596 
-607 IEQTDFDKIPGTPIA
+607 
-622 YWVGKNLVE
+622 
-631 TFTRNLSLSAVCKP
+631 R
-645 TQGLATA
+645 QGLATG
-652 DNDRFLRSW
+652 DNNRFLRLW
-661 FEVTYSR
+661 FEVSKAKSKYNETGYQEAINS
-668 IGFGYANAA
+668 GF
-677 LAARSHKKWFPHN
+677 KWFPCT
-690 KGGNQRKWYGNQDTV
+690 KGGGFRRWYGNKNYIIAFD
-705 VNWENDGYEIKHF
+705 NENYEALSNSGNHLPSKE
-718 TDNNGKLRSRP
+718 
-729 QNINYYF
+729 YYF
-736 KSAVSWSVIISGLYT
+736 LKGLSWSTISNDNIAFRYT
-751 FRFYPEGFIP
+751 TNSIFETKGSICFPRTNTNI
-761 NMCGMCC
+761 
-768 YTDEPKLNL
+768 
-777 YILGLSNTK
+777 YILSAYLNSIVVQKMLGVISPTLDYHEGPLRK
-786 VASMIFDLIN
+786 VPCKVLDQNEIE
-796 PTFNLS
+796 
-802 NGVFGMLP
+802 
-810 FIDKQSQDIICI
+810 IIA
-822 TKQNISISKQD
+822 KQNISISKSD

-838 TSWDFTQNE
+838 TSWDFASNE
-847 LLALPPKSCQT
+847 LLSIDLDSYES
-858 IWEDYAYFFNATI
+858 IMHDYADHHQI
-871 VMSQPNLESLKYRVN
+871 SIDLEPAEQNKLLWRVDI
-886 TYKIKWETMFLRL
+886 YKKKWGTMFLRL
-899 HQNEEA
+899 HQNEET
-905 LNEKFIHIYGLEDE
+905 LNEKFIHIYGLEHE

-943 TEDGCKEDEKIIWH
+943 SEDGSKEDEKIIWH

-1057 QTIGKSLRDYLYKDY
+1057 QTIGKPLRDYLYKDY

-1117 DTLSKLHADYVHP
+1117 DTLSKLHAEYVHP

-1157 RALKQVNELKEKV
+1157 RALKLVNELKEKV

-1212 LECEKK
+1212 LE

>member
-1 MTNVNTNA
+1 MNTSA
-9 LKLFAQQTRSK
+9 LKTFAQETRKK

-26 TKMQWVLTEDS
+26 TRMNYILTEDT

-44 NEINQLR
+44 NEINTLR
-51 KEIAEKSQD
+51 REIAAKG
-60 NENGEEKVIEEV
+60 ENNVVEEV
-72 AYTWFNRVMAL
+72 TYTWFNRVMAL

-88 NGYNIPMVITPGE
+88 NGYNVPMVITPAA

-114 GNADEALQLTANDL
+114 GNIDENLGISLDILGKDEEKIYHDL
-128 LLDEEHLY
+128 LIAI
-136 KKLLLSVCN
+136 CN
-145 HYNQPMPFLFESI
+145 QYNTPMPFLFESI

-166 PDDLLSEQS
+166 PTDLLSEQS
-175 FVTDIRKAMTDEDCQ
+175 FVTDIRKGMTDEDCQ

-211 AKKSQKGGLKSDE
+211 AKKNQKGGLKSDE
-224 QAAATQLFTPHWIVR
+224 QAAATQLFTPHWIIR

-357 YLRREPVKPN
+357 YLRRKPVEPN
-367 VIFLENIDYETIAAS
+367 VIFLENIDHETIAAS
-382 GDWDEKSLIWQF
+382 GNWDEKSLIWQF

-408 EEYEKIK
+408 EEYEAIQVGNSLFGKNAKK
-415 MENGLWG
+415 M
-422 EQLRVMKSE
+422 KYE

-442 VTNPPYLGKGMEDT
+442 VTNPPYLGKGFCDV
-456 LKEYVAKEFPNSKA
+456 LKAYVQKEYPNSKA
-470 DLATVF
+470 DTMATFMERCIDLSTKHAFISMINMHTWMYLPSFKGLRKSLLKNTSIISLIHLGARAFEEISGEVVKSVSF
-476 VERMPKL
+476 VINNTPSKN
-483 LVTKG
+483 TKG
-488 KYSFIIPPSWMFLS
+488 NY
-502 TFAKLRAYIIDNL
+502 Y
-515 RIDSLLHLSRGIF
+515 
-528 GADFGS
+528 
-534 SAAVISNV
+534 
-542 KDANAK
+542 
-548 GIYFR
+548 R
-553 LVERT
+553 LVEGI
-558 FQEFEQSHLR
+558 SCAAKKD
-568 MLFEQTLKDHNFKY
+568 LFIHHKNDKGIGFKNVSQNI
-582 KFKDYDK
+582 F
-589 SVTELPY
+589 
-596 SENGNKIYYCN
+596 NKIPDYR
-607 IEQTDFDKIPGTPIA
+607 IGA
-622 YWVGKNLVE
+622 YWASEKLICAFANPY
-631 TFTRNLSLSAVCKP
+631 LSSYSTPRKGNS
-645 TQGLATA
+645 TS
-652 DNDRFLRSW
+652 NNNRFLRLW
-661 FEVTYSR
+661 YEVTFNKVGLKFQSTKELLQADKRWVPY
-668 IGFGYANAA
+668 
-677 LAARSHKKWFPHN
+677 N
-690 KGGNQRKWYGNQDTV
+690 KGGGTRKWYGYNESTV
-705 VNWENDGYEIKHF
+705 DWKDNAAEIRAIR
-718 TDNNGKLRSRP
+718 T
-729 QNINYYF
+729 
-736 KSAVSWSVIISGLYT
+736 SVITNEQYYMKPGLTWSTIASGSFGVRY
-751 FRFYPEGFIP
+751 FDDGFIFD
-761 NMCGMCC
+761 NGGCC
-768 YTDEPKLNL
+768 
-777 YILGLSNTK
+777 I
-786 VASMIFDLIN
+786 
-796 PTFNLS
+796 FNLGDKRDYIAGLLNS
-802 NGVFGMLP
+802 VVFKKIMSIYTESLNY
-810 FIDKQSQDIICI
+810 QSGEVSQMPIII
-822 TKQNISISKQD
+822 RSEEEIGEISRLNFDISKQD

-838 TSWDFTQNE
+838 TSWDFTSNE
-847 LLALPPKSCQT
+847 LLSIDLDSYESIMHNYA
-858 IWEDYAYFFNATI
+858 DYHQI
-871 VMSQPNLESLKYRVN
+871 SIDLEPAELNKLSWRVDI
-886 TYKIKWETMFLRL
+886 YKKKWETMFLRL
-899 HQNEEA
+899 HQNEEE

-943 TEDGCKEDEKIIWH
+943 MEDGSKEDEKIIWH

-992 LSSLDLQVDGIE
+992 LNSLDLQVDGIE

-1021 IQESDF
+1021 IQEPDF

-1057 QTIGKSLRDYLYKDY
+1057 QTIGKPLRDYLYKDY

-1117 DTLSKLHADYVHP
+1117 DTLSKLHAEYVHP

-1157 RALKQVNELKEKV
+1157 RALKLVNELKEKV

-1212 LECEKK
+1212 LE

>member
-1 MTNVNTNA
+1 MNTSA
-9 LKLFAQQTRSK
+9 LKTFAQETRKK

-26 TKMQWVLTEDS
+26 TRMNYILTEDT

-44 NEINQLR
+44 NEINTLR
-51 KEIAEKSQD
+51 KEIAAKG
-60 NENGEEKVIEEV
+60 ENNVVEEV
-72 AYTWFNRVMAL
+72 TYTWFNRVMAL

-88 NGYNIPMVITPGE
+88 NGYNVPMVITPAA

-114 GNADEALQLTANDL
+114 GNIDEDLGISLDILRKDEEEIYHDL
-128 LLDEEHLY
+128 LIAI
-136 KKLLLSVCN
+136 CN
-145 HYNQPMPFLFESI
+145 QYNNSMPFLFESI

-166 PDDLLSEQS
+166 PTDLLSEQS
-175 FVTDIRKAMTDEDCQ
+175 FVTDIRKGMTDEDCQ

-357 YLRREPVKPN
+357 YLRRKPVEPN
-367 VIFLENIDYETIAAS
+367 VIFLENIDHETIAAS

-394 ENIDTIGSLLKVTK
+394 ENIDTIGALLKVTP
-408 EEYEKIK
+408 EECEAIEIGNNLFG
-415 MENGLWG
+415 ENAQKLK
-422 EQLRVMKSE
+422 RE
-431 AEYLSRGYHCV
+431 AKYLSRGYHCV
-442 VTNPPYLGKGMEDT
+442 VTNPPYLGKGMGDI
-456 LKEYVAKEFPNSKA
+456 LKVYVGKEYPN
-470 DLATVF
+470 
-476 VERMPKL
+476 
-483 LVTKG
+483 TKG
-488 KYSFIIPPSWMFLS
+488 DIMATFMERGMELCTNKGKMGMINQDSWMFTSSYEGYRTSLFYS
-502 TFAKLRAYIIDNL
+502 NIH
-515 RIDSLLHLSRGIF
+515 IDSLIHLGPHAFAEISGEIVKTTTFIF
-528 GADFGS
+528 SKNCISSKGCYINVYDLNSYKEKENETLLAIKNNDSKRFFIASQKDFT
-534 SAAVISNV
+534 
-542 KDANAK
+542 
-548 GIYFR
+548 Y
-553 LVERT
+553 
-558 FQEFEQSHLR
+558 
-568 MLFEQTLKDHNFKY
+568 
-582 KFKDYDK
+582 
-589 SVTELPY
+589 
-596 SENGNKIYYCN
+596 
-607 IEQTDFDKIPGTPIA
+607 IEGTPICF
-622 YWVGKNLVE
+622 WGKEKLYNIYKE
-631 TFTRNLSLSAVCKP
+631 NKSLSQVCLAK
-645 TQGLATA
+645 QGLATGN
-652 DNDRFLRSW
+652 NDRFLRVW
-661 FEVTYSR
+661 FEVSKLV
-668 IGFGYANAA
+668 IGTNIDGTETAHN
-677 LAARSHKKWFPHN
+677 SGKKWFPYN
-690 KGGNQRKWYGNQDTV
+690 KGGGTKARRWSGNISLI
-705 VNWENDGYEIKHF
+705 VNWENDGYEIKNI
-718 TDNNGKLRSRP
+718 TDEKGKQKSRP
-729 QNINYYF
+729 QNTGFYF
-736 KSAVSWSVIISGLYT
+736 KPSISWGLISGPLFRYFPQGFIYDVQGMSCFFEYT
-751 FRFYPEGFIP
+751 HIYKELAWLNSKVFNEVSKLISPAGHIQIGEIGKMPACDNCPEGSS
-761 NMCGMCC
+761 
-768 YTDEPKLNL
+768 EL
-777 YILGLSNTK
+777 
-786 VASMIFDLIN
+786 A
-796 PTFNLS
+796 
-802 NGVFGMLP
+802 
-810 FIDKQSQDIICI
+810 
-822 TKQNISISKQD
+822 KQNISISKSD
-833 WDAHE
+833 WNAHE
-838 TSWDFTQNE
+838 TSWDFTSNE
-847 LLALPPKSCQT
+847 LLSIDLDSYGS
-858 IWEDYAYFFNATI
+858 IMHNYAEYHQISIDQEPAELNKL
-871 VMSQPNLESLKYRVN
+871 SWRVDV
-886 TYKIKWETMFLRL
+886 YKKKWETMFLRL
-899 HQNEEA
+899 HQNEEK

-934 GEISIEKEK
+934 GEISIEKENM
-943 TEDGCKEDEKIIWH
+943 EDGSKEDEKIIWH

-1117 DTLSKLHADYVHP
+1117 DTLSKLHAEYVHP

-1143 EETLRDDLTQAQRN
+1143 EETLRDDQTQAQRN
-1157 RALKQVNELKEKV
+1157 RALKLVNELKEKV

>member
-1 MTNVNTNA
+1 MNTSA
-9 LKLFAQQTRSK
+9 LKTFAQETRKK

-26 TKMQWVLTEDS
+26 TRMNYILTEDT

-44 NEINQLR
+44 NEINTLR
-51 KEIAEKSQD
+51 KEIATKG
-60 NENGEEKVIEEV
+60 ENNVVEEV
-72 AYTWFNRVMAL
+72 TYTWFNRVMAL

-88 NGYNIPMVITPGE
+88 NGYNVPMVITPAA

-114 GNADEALQLTANDL
+114 GNIDEDL
-128 LLDEEHLY
+128 GISLDILRKDEEEIYH
-136 KKLLLSVCN
+136 KLLIAICRQ
-145 HYNQPMPFLFESI
+145 YNNPMPFLFESI

-166 PDDLLSEQS
+166 PTDLLSEQS
-175 FVTDIRKAMTDEDCQ
+175 FVTDIRKGMTDEDCQ

-357 YLRREPVKPN
+357 YLRRKPVEPN
-367 VIFLENIDYETIAAS
+367 VIFLENIDHETIAAS
-382 GDWDEKSLIWQF
+382 GDWDEKSLMWQF

-408 EEYEKIK
+408 EEYEAIQVGNNLFG
-415 MENGLWG
+415 ENAKKL
-422 EQLRVMKSE
+422 KSE

-442 VTNPPYLGKGMEDT
+442 VTNPPYLGKGICDL
-456 LKEYVAKEFPNSKA
+456 LKDYCAEYYKEGKA
-470 DLATVF
+470 DMYAAFIMQAINMLVPKGLAG
-476 VERMPKL
+476 
-483 LVTKG
+483 LVTMESWMYLSVFKDLRKTLLPNTQILCLSHFDWHIMHIAFG
-488 KYSFIIPPSWMFLS
+488 TVSFIIQNSKPDTRKGVYS
-502 TFAKLRAYIIDNL
+502 Y
-515 RIDSLLHLSRGIF
+515 LSRT
-528 GADFGS
+528 D
-534 SAAVISNV
+534 VDLQ
-542 KDANAK
+542 KD
-548 GIYFR
+548 
-553 LVERT
+553 
-558 FQEFEQSHLR
+558 
-568 MLFEQTLKDHNFKY
+568 
-582 KFKDYDK
+582 
-589 SVTELPY
+589 LPY
-596 SENGNKIYYCN
+596 VFPIKDNGKYHEISQNKFTYIPDQVFGYWASNN
-607 IEQTDFDKIPGTPIA
+607 ILDCFSFPKLNTSA
-622 YWVGKNLVE
+622 E
-631 TFTRNLSLSAVCKP
+631 TRL
-645 TQGLATA
+645 GMATA
-652 DNDRFLRSW
+652 DNNIFLRYNW
-661 FEVTYSR
+661 EVNNTSINKECNSTGKAIKDARKWYP
-668 IGFGYANAA
+668 YA
-677 LAARSHKKWFPHN
+677 
-690 KGGNQRKWYGNQDTV
+690 KGGINRKWYGNTEYV
-705 VNWENDGYEIKHF
+705 VNWFNNGYEIQHF
-718 TDNNGKLRSRP
+718 TDEKGKVRSHNYNLDYIFKKGITWNALSSSGTSFRFM
-729 QNINYYF
+729 QNSLFDNAGSSLFCFNDANYNYLLGF
-736 KSAVSWSVIISGLYT
+736 LNSTLPSVILPIFNQGFNFQPGVISKLPIKIDEE
-751 FRFYPEGFIP
+751 RREEVNFIV
-761 NMCGMCC
+761 N
-768 YTDEPKLNL
+768 
-777 YILGLSNTK
+777 S
-786 VASMIFDLIN
+786 
-796 PTFNLS
+796 
-802 NGVFGMLP
+802 
-810 FIDKQSQDIICI
+810 
-822 TKQNISISKQD
+822 NISISKSD

-838 TSWDFTQNE
+838 TSWDFASNE
-847 LLALPPKSCQT
+847 LLSIDLDSYES
-858 IWEDYAYFFNATI
+858 IMHDYADYHQI
-871 VMSQPNLESLKYRVN
+871 SIDLEPAEQNKLSWRVDM
-886 TYKIKWETMFLRL
+886 YKKKWETMFLRL
-899 HQNEEA
+899 HQNEEK

-943 TEDGCKEDEKIIWH
+943 MEDGSKEDEKIIWH

-992 LSSLDLQVDGIE
+992 LSSLNLQVDGIE

-1057 QTIGKSLRDYLYKDY
+1057 LTIGKPLRDYLYKDY

-1117 DTLSKLHADYVHP
+1117 DTLSKLHAEYVHP
-1130 YINKVEQQLREAE
+1130 YINKVEQQWREAE

-1157 RALKQVNELKEKV
+1157 RALKLVNELKEKV

-1194 GVKANYP
+1194 GVKVNYP

>member
-1 MTNVNTNA
+1 MNTNA

-51 KEIAEKSQD
+51 KEIAEKSQN

-101 GQIRPEILQEAMG
+101 GLIRPEILQEAMG
-114 GNADEALQLTANDL
+114 GNVDEALQLTADDL
-128 LLDEEHLY
+128 QHDEEFLY
-136 KKLLLSVCN
+136 KKLLLAVCN
-145 HYNQPMPFLFESI
+145 HYNQSMPFLFESI

-175 FVTDIRKAMTDEDCQ
+175 FVTDIRKGMTDEDCQ

-357 YLRREPVKPN
+357 YLRRKPVEPK
-367 VIFLENIDYETIAAS
+367 VIFLENIDHETIAAS
-382 GDWDEKSLIWQF
+382 GNWDEKSLIWQF

-408 EEYEKIK
+408 EEYEAIEIGNNLFG
-415 MENGLWG
+415 ENAQKLK
-422 EQLRVMKSE
+422 RE
-431 AEYLSRGYHCV
+431 AKYLSRGYHCV
-442 VTNPPYLGKGMEDT
+442 VTNPPYLGKGFCDV
-456 LKEYVAKEFPNSKA
+456 LKAYVQKEYPNSKA
-470 DLATVF
+470 DTMATF
-476 VERMPKL
+476 MERCMEYCTP
-483 LVTKG
+483 KG
-488 KYSFIIPPSWMFLS
+488 KMAMINMQSWMFLS
-502 TFAKLRAYIIDNL
+502 SFEKLRKDIIEHYQ
-515 RIDSLLHLSRGIF
+515 IDSLLHLGAHAFSEISGEIVQSVSFVFTIIRNKEIRTNGIF
-528 GADFGS
+528 YRLLEGKS
-534 SAAVISNV
+534 SKEKELLFLNNKDNQSN
-542 KDANAK
+542 
-548 GIYFR
+548 
-553 LVERT
+553 
-558 FQEFEQSHLR
+558 
-568 MLFEQTLKDHNFKY
+568 
-582 KFKDYDK
+582 
-589 SVTELPY
+589 
-596 SENGNKIYYCN
+596 N
-607 IEQTDFDKIPGTPIA
+607 IEFKNVRQSNFIKIPGCPIG
-622 YWVGKNLVE
+622 YWVKDCIINLFKIKRTINDVQAPHAGLTTGNNE
-631 TFTRNLSLSAVCKP
+631 TFL
-645 TQGLATA
+645 
-652 DNDRFLRSW
+652 RFW
-661 FEVTYSR
+661 AE
-668 IGFGYANAA
+668 INNIDIN
-677 LAARSHKKWFPHN
+677 KKWIHHT
-690 KGGNQRKWYGNQDTV
+690 KGGTFRKWYGNNEYL
-705 VNWENDGYEIKHF
+705 VNWEN
-718 TDNNGKLRSRP
+718 NGKAIKEQENSVIRNS
-729 QNINYYF
+729 QYYF
-736 KSAVSWSVIISGLYT
+736 KEGFSWSDVSNKPA
-751 FRFYPEGFIP
+751 FRWQDSSFIP
-761 NMCGMCC
+761 NARGPMLHGNNI
-768 YTDEPKLNL
+768 EL
-777 YILGLSNTK
+777 LGYLNTK
-786 VASMIFDLIN
+786 LSSVFLGFFN
-796 PTFNLS
+796 PTLTFNVGDVARFPYREIKS
-802 NGVFGMLP
+802 E
-810 FIDKQSQDIICI
+810 QI
-822 TKQNISISKQD
+822 TRFVRQNIKISKSD

-838 TSWDFTQNE
+838 TSWDFTSNE
-847 LLALPPKSCQT
+847 LLSIDLNSYES
-858 IWEDYAYFFNATI
+858 IMHDYADYHQI
-871 VMSQPNLESLKYRVN
+871 SIDLEPTELNKLSWRVDV
-886 TYKIKWETMFLRL
+886 YKKKWETMFLRL
-899 HQNEEA
+899 HQNEEE

-943 TEDGCKEDEKIIWH
+943 TEDGSKEDEKIIWH

-992 LSSLDLQVDGIE
+992 LSSLNLQVDSIE
-1004 NSPRSTLSIDDD
+1004 NSLRSTLSIDDD

-1021 IQESDF
+1021 IQEPDF
-1027 FADDMTERIQLAI
+1027 FDDDMTERIQLAI

-1057 QTIGKSLRDYLYKDY
+1057 QTIGKTLRDYLYKDY

-1117 DTLSKLHADYVHP
+1117 DTLSKLHAEYVHP

-1157 RALKQVNELKEKV
+1157 RALKLVNELKEKV

-1194 GVKANYP
+1194 GVKVNYP

-1212 LECEKK
+1212 LE

>member
-1 MTNVNTNA
+1 MNTNA

-51 KEIAEKSQD
+51 KEIAEKSQN

-101 GQIRPEILQEAMG
+101 GLIRPEILQEAMG
-114 GNADEALQLTANDL
+114 GNVDEALQLTADDL
-128 LLDEEHLY
+128 QHDEELLY
-136 KKLLLSVCN
+136 KKLLLAVCN
-145 HYNQPMPFLFESI
+145 HYNQSMPFLFESI

-175 FVTDIRKAMTDEDCQ
+175 FVTDIRKGMTDEDCQ

-211 AKKSQKGGLKSDE
+211 AKKSQKSGLKSDE

-329 LYGMDIDKR
+329 LYGIDIDKR

-367 VIFLENIDYETIAAS
+367 VIFLENIDHETIAAS
-382 GDWDEKSLIWQF
+382 GNWDEKSLIWQF

-408 EEYEKIK
+408 EEYEAIQVGNSLFG
-415 MENGLWG
+415 ENAKKL
-422 EQLRVMKSE
+422 KSE

-442 VTNPPYLGKGMEDT
+442 VTNPPYLGKGFCDV
-456 LKEYVAKEFPNSKA
+456 LKAYVQKEYPNSKA
-470 DLATVF
+470 DTMATF
-476 VERMPKL
+476 MERCMEYCTP
-483 LVTKG
+483 KG
-488 KYSFIIPPSWMFLS
+488 KMAMINMQSWMFLS
-502 TFAKLRAYIIDNL
+502 SFEKLRKDIIEHYQIN
-515 RIDSLLHLSRGIF
+515 SLLHLGAHTFDELNGEVVQNAAFVILKDSPQKNTTTHFYRLINGRNSSTKESEFLANRQNSQKNNIYYPKVKQ
-528 GADFGS
+528 ADFEMIPGS
-534 SAAVISNV
+534 SFGYWLSQQLFKIF
-542 KDANAK
+542 AN
-548 GIYFR
+548 
-553 LVERT
+553 
-558 FQEFEQSHLR
+558 S
-568 MLFEQTLKDHNFKY
+568 
-582 KFKDYDK
+582 K
-589 SVTELPY
+589 SINTYADP
-596 SENGNKIYYCN
+596 
-607 IEQTDFDKIPGTPIA
+607 
-622 YWVGKNLVE
+622 
-631 TFTRNLSLSAVCKP
+631 R
-645 TQGLATA
+645 QGLATG
-652 DNDRFLRSW
+652 DNNRFLRLW
-661 FEVTYSR
+661 FEVSKAKSKYNETGYQEAINS
-668 IGFGYANAA
+668 GF
-677 LAARSHKKWFPHN
+677 KWFPCT
-690 KGGNQRKWYGNQDTV
+690 KGGGFRRWYGNKNYIIAFD
-705 VNWENDGYEIKHF
+705 NENYEALSNSGNHLPSKE
-718 TDNNGKLRSRP
+718 
-729 QNINYYF
+729 YYF
-736 KSAVSWSVIISGLYT
+736 LKGLSWSTISNDNIAFRYT
-751 FRFYPEGFIP
+751 TNSIFETKGSICFPRTNTNI
-761 NMCGMCC
+761 
-768 YTDEPKLNL
+768 
-777 YILGLSNTK
+777 YILSAYLNSIVVQKMLGVISPTLDYHEGPLRK
-786 VASMIFDLIN
+786 VPCKVLDQNEIE
-796 PTFNLS
+796 
-802 NGVFGMLP
+802 
-810 FIDKQSQDIICI
+810 IIA
-822 TKQNISISKQD
+822 KQNISISKSD

-838 TSWDFTQNE
+838 TSWDFASNE
-847 LLALPPKSCQT
+847 LLSIDLDSYES
-858 IWEDYAYFFNATI
+858 IMHDYADHHQI
-871 VMSQPNLESLKYRVN
+871 SIDLEPAEQNKLLWRVDI
-886 TYKIKWETMFLRL
+886 YKKKWGTMFLRL
-899 HQNEEA
+899 HQNEET
-905 LNEKFIHIYGLEDE
+905 LNEKFIHIYGLEHE

-943 TEDGCKEDEKIIWH
+943 SEDGSKEDEKIIWH

-992 LSSLDLQVDGIE
+992 LNSLNLQVDGID

-1027 FADDMTERIQLAI
+1027 FADDMTERIQFAI

-1049 YENMKYIE
+1049 YENMKYID
-1057 QTIGKSLRDYLYKDY
+1057 QTIGKPLRDYLYKDY

-1212 LECEKK
+1212 LE